1 MKYQNFKSDFTSVH
15 TFCRQEGDEKKQIA
29 VPEHVRL
36 TFFTA
41 ERCGC
46 ITIERNGVNMTSCS
60 LSEDGMTLNA
70 RVPLSKK
77 SLGTG
82 ELFCEISEITT
93 DAEFPDK
100 ERIEVTPIRLGVTL
114 WPGKSDD
121 SLEVSAD
128 IVLGV
133 VCPGA
138 VRYDTTQNLADAQK
152 AQACANI
159 GALRTIPE
167 ASVSTRKIA
176 NAAVI
181 EKKIADGAVTKQKLA
196 ADIAGIVDSVAK
208 GTADYSLQQNSCQ
221 AISRNSIATGNG
233 TIAGTKGVRWTA
245 IDFTTKTITLEKAL
259 TASIGAGALLSI
271 INDNHYDKCSEVAET
286 AAIGA
291 TTIKV
296 KSLPFTSIAE
306 DTGDDAKTIMVYS
319 NPNVGDVDL
328 GDGAHSEGVNTK
340 ATQRGS
346 HAEGRDTYAAGQYS
360 HAEGRSTE
368 AFYASH
374 AEGRDS
380 KAIGLISHAEGNAT
394 TASGNN
400 SHAEGKD
407 TIAMAGNSHA
417 EGWKSKTS
425 QDALHSH
432 AEGNNTTANGVASH
446 AEGNNTTAN
455 GVASHAEG
463 SNCTANKD
471 KSHAEGASTIADGE
485 SSHAEGRLSVAVGN
499 YSHAEGNNTKSKGIA
514 SHAEGD
520 STIAEMNT
528 CHAEGYKT
536 YAKYYRTHSE
546 GKITVAIG
554 EGSHSEGISLDNI
567 ADTDEYKPK
576 SIVDMLDTY
585 YAAEIA
591 KHSEFKSFG
600 AVINNN
606 NNHKFYKWCK
616 DVIKDKWDEY
626 VRIIQDGGTGTAPE
640 GLVSMAIGYA
650 SHVEGRDTAANG
662 TGAHAEGYRTFA
674 DADAAHVEGICSF
687 APGRAAHAEGTR
699 TTAAGANSHAE
710 GYHTL
715 TKNSAEHAQGMYNN
729 SNKGSN
735 TLGDALNTIFSVGV
749 GKKGDRKNAFEM
761 MQNGDA
767 YLLGVGGYDGKN
779 PAASKA
785 VQQVIGAL
793 LDIFKPVQVNDNKSG
808 ATDATQ
814 LAELKAYAAKLAAY
828 GVDTTNGYEI
838 PILYNS
844 GSKGFIGYNPN
855 AASSFNCYAVTPE
868 GNFYT
873 LTMNATTGALSKKIL
888 ATTTVT
894 DALSTNKQPKT
905 DAALKT
911 TSKTITGA
919 INEVNDKT
927 AYVAFTDV
935 TKLSTNLGKRLIYKG
950 GNVTLSSPITINSN
964 IYEIDFNG
972 ATITIGALA
981 RTGITAIKGHS
992 HCIIKNLVI
1001 EGIWTTNADAVS
1013 NVLETFAGVENVNI
1027 DVHFSGSKYGR
1038 GFFNCQRL
1046 INCKAEITSN
1056 HSEAQTRGFSY
1067 CEYLYMCRI
1076 GEGSVGEG
1084 FFHCTN
1090 MISCDALAVVNASG
1104 TGITMGCFRKELVEC
1119 SNYTNFRRRTNEYIS
1134 DKEVT
1139 YGFFSDTDSLSVN
1152 GYSLTPFANTIAA
1165 KNEDDT
1171 KALVHPAG
1179 GTGVAEVP
1187 LNTEASGNSIAR
1199 RLPDGRLRAAAATA
1213 PDDVVIM
1220 SQLNALALQ
1229 VSALR
1234 QTVSALQTEV
1244 NALEG

>member
-1 MKYQNFKSDFTSVH
+1 MKYQHYKSDFSSVH
-15 TFCRQEGDEKKQIA
+15 QFFRKEGDKDLQIA
-29 VPEHVRL
+29 IPDHVRL
-36 TFFTA
+36 TFFTEERLGAFVA
-41 ERCGC
+41 ERDGDK
-46 ITIERNGVNMTSCS
+46 MTGCS
-60 LSEDGMTLNA
+60 LSEDSKTLTA
-70 RVPLSKK
+70 SIPLSRIC
-77 SLGTG
+77 LGKG
-82 ELFCEISEITT
+82 ELFCEIAEITP
-93 DAEFPDK
+93 DQDFPEQ

-152 AQACANI
+152 SRACANI
-159 GALRTIPE
+159 GALRTIPD

-176 NAAVI
+176 NGAVI

-196 ADIAGIVDSVAK
+196 NNIAGIVDSVAK

-221 AISRNSIATGNG
+221 VISRNSIATGNG
-233 TIAGTKGVRWTA
+233 TIAGTKGVRWKA
-245 IDFTTKTITLEKAL
+245 INFTTKTITLEKAL
-259 TASIGAGALLSI
+259 TATIGAGALLSI
-271 INDNHYDKCSEVAET
+271 INDKHYDKCSKVAET

-319 NPNVGDVDL
+319 NPAVGDMDL

-360 HAEGRSTE
+360 HAEGRETE

-374 AEGRDS
+374 AEGRGS
-380 KAIGLISHAEGNAT
+380 KATGDVSHAEGLGTYAIGDHT
-394 TASGNN
+394 
-400 SHAEGKD
+400 HAEGQN
-407 TIAMAGNSHA
+407 THAVGLNAHA
-417 EGWKSKTS
+417 EGLRGWANG
-425 QDALHSH
+425 QHSH
-432 AEGNNTTANGVASH
+432 AEGVDTVTSNTAEH
-446 AEGNNTTAN
+446 AEGKFNK
-455 GVASHAEG
+455 
-463 SNCTANKD
+463 SNK
-471 KSHAEGASTIADGE
+471 ADG
-485 SSHAEGRLSVAVGN
+485 
-499 YSHAEGNNTKSKGIA
+499 
-514 SHAEGD
+514 
-520 STIAEMNT
+520 
-528 CHAEGYKT
+528 
-536 YAKYYRTHSE
+536 
-546 GKITVAIG
+546 
-554 EGSHSEGISLDNI
+554 
-567 ADTDEYKPK
+567 
-576 SIVDMLDTY
+576 
-585 YAAEIA
+585 
-591 KHSEFKSFG
+591 SFG
-600 AVINNN
+600 SS
-606 NNHKFYKWCK
+606 
-616 DVIKDKWDEY
+616 
-626 VRIIQDGGTGTAPE
+626 G
-640 GLVSMAIGYA
+640 
-650 SHVEGRDTAANG
+650 
-662 TGAHAEGYRTFA
+662 
-674 DADAAHVEGICSF
+674 
-687 APGRAAHAEGTR
+687 
-699 TTAAGANSHAE
+699 
-710 GYHTL
+710 
-715 TKNSAEHAQGMYNN
+715 
-729 SNKGSN
+729 N
-735 TLGDALNTIFSVGV
+735 TLHSIGIGTSAS
-749 GKKGDRKNAFEM
+749 DRKNASEV
-761 MQNGDA
+761 MQNGDV

-779 PAASKA
+779 PAVSKA

-793 LDIFKPVQVNDNKSG
+793 LDTFKPVQINDNKSG

-814 LAELKAYAAKLAAY
+814 LAEIKAYAAKLAAY

-855 AASSFNCYAVTPE
+855 AASSFNGYAVTPE
-868 GNFYT
+868 GNLYT

-911 TSKTITGA
+911 TSKTVTGA

-972 ATITIGALA
+972 AAITIGALA

-1056 HSEAQTRGFSY
+1056 HSEALTRGFSY

-1220 SQLNALALQ
+1220 SQLNALVLQ

-1244 NALEG
+1244 NALKG

>member
-46 ITIERNGVNMTSCS
+46 ITVERNGVNMTSCS

-82 ELFCEISEITT
+82 ELFCEIAEITP
-93 DAEFPDK
+93 DQDFPEQ

-152 AQACANI
+152 SRACANI
-159 GALRTIPE
+159 GALRTIPD

-176 NAAVI
+176 NGAVI
-181 EKKIADGAVTKQKLA
+181 DKKIADGAVTKQKLA
-196 ADIAGIVDSVAK
+196 NNIAGIVDSVAK
-208 GTADYSLQQNSCQ
+208 GAADYSLQQNSCQ
-221 AISRNSIATGNG
+221 VISRNSIATGNG

-271 INDNHYDKCSEVAET
+271 INDKHYDKCSEVAET
-286 AAIGA
+286 ATIGA

-319 NPNVGDVDL
+319 NPAVGDMDL

-360 HAEGRSTE
+360 HAEGRETE

-374 AEGRDS
+374 AEGRGS
-380 KAIGLISHAEGNAT
+380 KATGDVSHAEGLGTYAIGDHT
-394 TASGNN
+394 
-400 SHAEGKD
+400 HAEGQN
-407 TIAMAGNSHA
+407 THAVGLNAHA
-417 EGWKSKTS
+417 EGLRGWANG
-425 QDALHSH
+425 QHSH
-432 AEGNNTTANGVASH
+432 AEGVDTVTSNTAEH
-446 AEGNNTTAN
+446 AEGKFNK
-455 GVASHAEG
+455 
-463 SNCTANKD
+463 SNK
-471 KSHAEGASTIADGE
+471 ADG
-485 SSHAEGRLSVAVGN
+485 
-499 YSHAEGNNTKSKGIA
+499 
-514 SHAEGD
+514 
-520 STIAEMNT
+520 
-528 CHAEGYKT
+528 
-536 YAKYYRTHSE
+536 
-546 GKITVAIG
+546 
-554 EGSHSEGISLDNI
+554 
-567 ADTDEYKPK
+567 
-576 SIVDMLDTY
+576 
-585 YAAEIA
+585 
-591 KHSEFKSFG
+591 SFG
-600 AVINNN
+600 
-606 NNHKFYKWCK
+606 
-616 DVIKDKWDEY
+616 
-626 VRIIQDGGTGTAPE
+626 
-640 GLVSMAIGYA
+640 S
-650 SHVEGRDTAANG
+650 
-662 TGAHAEGYRTFA
+662 
-674 DADAAHVEGICSF
+674 
-687 APGRAAHAEGTR
+687 
-699 TTAAGANSHAE
+699 AG
-710 GYHTL
+710 
-715 TKNSAEHAQGMYNN
+715 
-729 SNKGSN
+729 N
-735 TLGDALNTIFSVGV
+735 TLHSIGIGTSAS
-749 GKKGDRKNAFEM
+749 DRKNAVEV

-793 LDIFKPVQVNDNKSG
+793 LDTFKPVQVNDNKSG

-855 AASSFNCYAVTPE
+855 AASSFNGYAVTPE

-911 TSKTITGA
+911 TSKTVTGA

-927 AYVAFTDV
+927 VYVAFTDV
-935 TKLSTNLGKRLIYKG
+935 TKLSNNLGKRLIYKG

-1001 EGIWTTNADAVS
+1001 EGIWNTNADAVS

-1056 HSEAQTRGFSY
+1056 HSEAVTRGFSY

-1104 TGITMGCFRKELVEC
+1104 TGITMGCFRKELVDC

-1171 KALVHPAG
+1171 KALVHPSG

-1187 LNTEASGNSIAR
+1187 LNAEASGNSIAR

-1220 SQLNALALQ
+1220 SQLNALVLQ

-1234 QTVSALQTEV
+1234 QTVTELQTEV
-1244 NALEG
+1244 NALKG

>member
-1 MKYQNFKSDFTSVH
+1 MKYQNFKSDFSSVH
-15 TFCRQEGDEKKQIA
+15 QFFRKDGDTNNQVA
-29 VPEHVRL
+29 VPGHVRL
-36 TFFTA
+36 RFFTEERLNVFVA
-41 ERCGC
+41 ERDGDQM
-46 ITIERNGVNMTSCS
+46 IGCS
-60 LSEDGMTLNA
+60 LSEDGMTLTA
-70 RVPLSKK
+70 SVPLSRIC
-77 SLGTG
+77 LGKG
-82 ELFCEISEITT
+82 ELFCEIAEITP
-93 DAEFPDK
+93 DPDFPEQ

-128 IVLGV
+128 IVFGV

-152 AQACANI
+152 SRACANI
-159 GALRTIPE
+159 GALRTIPD

-176 NAAVI
+176 NGAVI

-196 ADIAGIVDSVAK
+196 NNIAGIVDSVAK
-208 GTADYSLQQNSCQ
+208 GAADYSLQQNSCQ
-221 AISRNSIATGNG
+221 VISRNSIATGNG
-233 TIAGTKGVRWTA
+233 TIAGTKGVRWKA
-245 IDFTTKTITLEKAL
+245 INFTTKTITLEKAL

-271 INDNHYDKCSEVAET
+271 INDKHYDKCSEVAET

-319 NPNVGDVDL
+319 NPAVGDMDL

-360 HAEGRSTE
+360 HAEGRETE

-374 AEGRDS
+374 AEGRGS
-380 KAIGLISHAEGNAT
+380 KATGDVSHAEGLGTYAIGDHT
-394 TASGNN
+394 
-400 SHAEGKD
+400 HAEGQN
-407 TIAMAGNSHA
+407 THAVGLNAHA
-417 EGWKSKTS
+417 EGLRGWANG
-425 QDALHSH
+425 QHSH
-432 AEGNNTTANGVASH
+432 AEGVDTVTSNTAEH
-446 AEGNNTTAN
+446 AEGKFNK
-455 GVASHAEG
+455 
-463 SNCTANKD
+463 SNK
-471 KSHAEGASTIADGE
+471 ADG
-485 SSHAEGRLSVAVGN
+485 
-499 YSHAEGNNTKSKGIA
+499 
-514 SHAEGD
+514 
-520 STIAEMNT
+520 
-528 CHAEGYKT
+528 
-536 YAKYYRTHSE
+536 
-546 GKITVAIG
+546 
-554 EGSHSEGISLDNI
+554 
-567 ADTDEYKPK
+567 
-576 SIVDMLDTY
+576 
-585 YAAEIA
+585 
-591 KHSEFKSFG
+591 SFG
-600 AVINNN
+600 
-606 NNHKFYKWCK
+606 
-616 DVIKDKWDEY
+616 
-626 VRIIQDGGTGTAPE
+626 
-640 GLVSMAIGYA
+640 S
-650 SHVEGRDTAANG
+650 
-662 TGAHAEGYRTFA
+662 
-674 DADAAHVEGICSF
+674 
-687 APGRAAHAEGTR
+687 
-699 TTAAGANSHAE
+699 AG
-710 GYHTL
+710 
-715 TKNSAEHAQGMYNN
+715 
-729 SNKGSN
+729 N
-735 TLGDALNTIFSVGV
+735 TLHSIGIGTSAS
-749 GKKGDRKNAFEM
+749 DRKNAFEV
-761 MQNGDA
+761 MQNGYA

-785 VQQVIGAL
+785 MQQVIGAL
-793 LDIFKPVQVNDNKSG
+793 LDTFKPVQVNDNKSG

-855 AASSFNCYAVTPE
+855 AASSFNGYAVTPE
-868 GNFYT
+868 GNLYT

-911 TSKTITGA
+911 TSKTVTGA

-950 GNVTLSSPITINSN
+950 GNVILSSPITINSN

-981 RTGITAIKGHS
+981 KTGITAIKGHS

-1027 DVHFSGSKYGR
+1027 DVHFSGNKYGR

-1104 TGITMGCFRKELVEC
+1104 TGITMGCFRKELIEC

-1220 SQLNALALQ
+1220 SQLNALVLQ

-1244 NALEG
+1244 NALKG

>member
-46 ITIERNGVNMTSCS
+46 ITVERNGVNMTSCS

-100 ERIEVTPIRLGVTL
+100 ERIEVTPVRPGVTL

-152 AQACANI
+152 SRACANI
-159 GALRTIPE
+159 GALRTIPD

-176 NAAVI
+176 NGAVI
-181 EKKIADGAVTKQKLA
+181 DKKIADGAVTKQKLA
-196 ADIAGIVDSVAK
+196 NNIAGIVDSVAK
-208 GTADYSLQQNSCQ
+208 GAADYSLQQNSCQ
-221 AISRNSIATGNG
+221 VISRNSIATGNG
-233 TIAGTKGVRWTA
+233 TIAGTKGVRWKA
-245 IDFTTKTITLEKAL
+245 INFTTKTITLEKAL

-271 INDNHYDKCSEVAET
+271 INDKHYDKCSEVAET

-306 DTGDDAKTIMVYS
+306 DIGDDAKTIMVYS
-319 NPNVGDVDL
+319 NPAVGDMDL

-360 HAEGRSTE
+360 HAEGRETE

-374 AEGRDS
+374 AEGRGS
-380 KAIGLISHAEGNAT
+380 KATGDESHAEGLGTYAIGDHT
-394 TASGNN
+394 
-400 SHAEGKD
+400 HAEGQN
-407 TIAMAGNSHA
+407 THAVGLNAHA
-417 EGWKSKTS
+417 EGLRGWANG
-425 QDALHSH
+425 QHSH
-432 AEGNNTTANGVASH
+432 AEGVDTVTSNTAEH
-446 AEGNNTTAN
+446 AEGKFNK
-455 GVASHAEG
+455 
-463 SNCTANKD
+463 SNK
-471 KSHAEGASTIADGE
+471 ADG
-485 SSHAEGRLSVAVGN
+485 
-499 YSHAEGNNTKSKGIA
+499 
-514 SHAEGD
+514 
-520 STIAEMNT
+520 
-528 CHAEGYKT
+528 
-536 YAKYYRTHSE
+536 
-546 GKITVAIG
+546 
-554 EGSHSEGISLDNI
+554 
-567 ADTDEYKPK
+567 
-576 SIVDMLDTY
+576 
-585 YAAEIA
+585 
-591 KHSEFKSFG
+591 SFG
-600 AVINNN
+600 
-606 NNHKFYKWCK
+606 
-616 DVIKDKWDEY
+616 
-626 VRIIQDGGTGTAPE
+626 
-640 GLVSMAIGYA
+640 S
-650 SHVEGRDTAANG
+650 
-662 TGAHAEGYRTFA
+662 
-674 DADAAHVEGICSF
+674 
-687 APGRAAHAEGTR
+687 
-699 TTAAGANSHAE
+699 AG
-710 GYHTL
+710 
-715 TKNSAEHAQGMYNN
+715 
-729 SNKGSN
+729 N
-735 TLGDALNTIFSVGV
+735 TLHSIGIGTSAS
-749 GKKGDRKNAFEM
+749 DRKNAFEI

-785 VQQVIGAL
+785 VQQIIGAL
-793 LDIFKPVQVNDNKSG
+793 LDTFKPVQVNDNKSG

-814 LAELKAYAAKLAAY
+814 LAEIKAYAAKLAAY

-855 AASSFNCYAVTPE
+855 AASSFNGYAVTPE

-911 TSKTITGA
+911 TSKTVTGA

-927 AYVAFTDV
+927 AFVAFTDV

-1056 HSEAQTRGFSY
+1056 HSEAATRGFSY

-1220 SQLNALALQ
+1220 SQLNALVLQ

-1244 NALEG
+1244 NALKG

>member
-46 ITIERNGVNMTSCS
+46 ITVERNGVNMTSCS

-100 ERIEVTPIRLGVTL
+100 ERIEVTPVRPGVTL
-114 WPGKSDD
+114 WPGESDD

-152 AQACANI
+152 SRACANI
-159 GALRTIPE
+159 GALRTIPD

-176 NAAVI
+176 NGAVI
-181 EKKIADGAVTKQKLA
+181 DKKIADGAVTKQKLA
-196 ADIAGIVDSVAK
+196 NNIAGIVDCVAK
-208 GTADYSLQQNSCQ
+208 GAADYSLQQNSCQ
-221 AISRNSIATGNG
+221 VISRNSIATGNG
-233 TIAGTKGVRWTA
+233 TIAGTKGIRWKA
-245 IDFTTKTITLEKAL
+245 INFTTKTITLEKAL
-259 TASIGAGALLSI
+259 TANIGAGALLSI
-271 INDNHYDKCSEVAET
+271 INDKYYDKCSEVAET

-319 NPNVGDVDL
+319 NPAVGDMDL

-360 HAEGRSTE
+360 HAEGRETE

-374 AEGRDS
+374 AEGRGS
-380 KAIGLISHAEGNAT
+380 KATGDVSHAEGLGTYAIGDHT
-394 TASGNN
+394 
-400 SHAEGKD
+400 HAEGQN
-407 TIAMAGNSHA
+407 THAVGLNAHA
-417 EGWKSKTS
+417 EGLRGWANG
-425 QDALHSH
+425 QHSH
-432 AEGNNTTANGVASH
+432 AEGVDTVTSNTAEH
-446 AEGNNTTAN
+446 AEGKFNK
-455 GVASHAEG
+455 
-463 SNCTANKD
+463 SNK
-471 KSHAEGASTIADGE
+471 ADG
-485 SSHAEGRLSVAVGN
+485 
-499 YSHAEGNNTKSKGIA
+499 
-514 SHAEGD
+514 
-520 STIAEMNT
+520 
-528 CHAEGYKT
+528 
-536 YAKYYRTHSE
+536 
-546 GKITVAIG
+546 
-554 EGSHSEGISLDNI
+554 
-567 ADTDEYKPK
+567 
-576 SIVDMLDTY
+576 
-585 YAAEIA
+585 
-591 KHSEFKSFG
+591 SFG
-600 AVINNN
+600 
-606 NNHKFYKWCK
+606 
-616 DVIKDKWDEY
+616 
-626 VRIIQDGGTGTAPE
+626 
-640 GLVSMAIGYA
+640 S
-650 SHVEGRDTAANG
+650 
-662 TGAHAEGYRTFA
+662 
-674 DADAAHVEGICSF
+674 
-687 APGRAAHAEGTR
+687 
-699 TTAAGANSHAE
+699 AG
-710 GYHTL
+710 
-715 TKNSAEHAQGMYNN
+715 
-729 SNKGSN
+729 N
-735 TLGDALNTIFSVGV
+735 TLHSIGIGTSAS
-749 GKKGDRKNAFEM
+749 DRKNAFEI

-785 VQQVIGAL
+785 VQQIIGAL
-793 LDIFKPVQVNDNKSG
+793 LDTFKPVQVNDNKSG

-855 AASSFNCYAVTPE
+855 AASSFNGYAVTPE
-868 GNFYT
+868 GNLYT

-911 TSKTITGA
+911 TSKTVTGA

-927 AYVAFTDV
+927 AHVAFTDV

-972 ATITIGALA
+972 AAITIGALA

-1104 TGITMGCFRKELVEC
+1104 TGITMGCFRKELIEC

-1220 SQLNALALQ
+1220 SQLNALVLQ

-1244 NALEG
+1244 NALKG

>member
-46 ITIERNGVNMTSCS
+46 ITVERNGVNMTSCS

-100 ERIEVTPIRLGVTL
+100 ERIEVTPVRPGVTL

-152 AQACANI
+152 SRACANI
-159 GALRTIPE
+159 GALRTIPD

-176 NAAVI
+176 NGAVI
-181 EKKIADGAVTKQKLA
+181 DKKIADGAVTKQKLA

-208 GTADYSLQQNSCQ
+208 GEADYSLQQNSCQ
-221 AISRNSIATGNG
+221 VISRNSIATGNG
-233 TIAGTKGVRWTA
+233 TIAGTKGVRWKA
-245 IDFTTKTITLEKAL
+245 INFTTKTITLEKAL

-271 INDNHYDKCSEVAET
+271 INDKHYDKCSEVAET
-286 AAIGA
+286 AAIGT

-319 NPNVGDVDL
+319 NPAVGDMDL

-360 HAEGRSTE
+360 HAEGRETE

-374 AEGRDS
+374 AEGRGS
-380 KAIGLISHAEGNAT
+380 KATGDVSHAEGLGTYAIGDHT
-394 TASGNN
+394 
-400 SHAEGKD
+400 HAEGQN
-407 TIAMAGNSHA
+407 THAVGLNAHA
-417 EGWKSKTS
+417 EGLRGWANG
-425 QDALHSH
+425 QHSH
-432 AEGNNTTANGVASH
+432 AEGVDTVTSNTAEH
-446 AEGNNTTAN
+446 AEGKFNK
-455 GVASHAEG
+455 
-463 SNCTANKD
+463 SNK
-471 KSHAEGASTIADGE
+471 ADG
-485 SSHAEGRLSVAVGN
+485 
-499 YSHAEGNNTKSKGIA
+499 
-514 SHAEGD
+514 
-520 STIAEMNT
+520 
-528 CHAEGYKT
+528 
-536 YAKYYRTHSE
+536 
-546 GKITVAIG
+546 
-554 EGSHSEGISLDNI
+554 
-567 ADTDEYKPK
+567 
-576 SIVDMLDTY
+576 
-585 YAAEIA
+585 
-591 KHSEFKSFG
+591 SFG
-600 AVINNN
+600 
-606 NNHKFYKWCK
+606 
-616 DVIKDKWDEY
+616 
-626 VRIIQDGGTGTAPE
+626 
-640 GLVSMAIGYA
+640 S
-650 SHVEGRDTAANG
+650 
-662 TGAHAEGYRTFA
+662 
-674 DADAAHVEGICSF
+674 
-687 APGRAAHAEGTR
+687 
-699 TTAAGANSHAE
+699 AG
-710 GYHTL
+710 
-715 TKNSAEHAQGMYNN
+715 
-729 SNKGSN
+729 N
-735 TLGDALNTIFSVGV
+735 TLHSIGIGTSAS
-749 GKKGDRKNAFEM
+749 DRKNAFEI

-785 VQQVIGAL
+785 VQQIIGAL
-793 LDIFKPVQVNDNKSG
+793 LDTFKPVQVNDNKSG

-814 LAELKAYAAKLAAY
+814 LAEIKAYAAKLAAY

-855 AASSFNCYAVTPE
+855 AASSFNGYAVTPE

-911 TSKTITGA
+911 TSKTVTGA

-927 AYVAFTDV
+927 AFVAFTDV

-1056 HSEAQTRGFSY
+1056 HSEALTRGFSY

-1104 TGITMGCFRKELVEC
+1104 TGITMGCVRKELVDC

-1171 KALVHPAG
+1171 KALVHPSG

-1199 RLPDGRLRAAAATA
+1199 RLPDGRR
-1213 PDDVVIM
+1213 
-1220 SQLNALALQ
+1220 
-1229 VSALR
+1229 
-1234 QTVSALQTEV
+1234 
-1244 NALEG
+1244 GH

>member
-46 ITIERNGVNMTSCS
+46 ITVERNGVNMTSCS

-100 ERIEVTPIRLGVTL
+100 ERIEVTPVRPGVTL

-152 AQACANI
+152 SRACANI
-159 GALRTIPE
+159 GALRTIPD

-176 NAAVI
+176 NGAVI
-181 EKKIADGAVTKQKLA
+181 DKKIADGAVTKQKLA
-196 ADIAGIVDSVAK
+196 NNIAGIVDSVAK
-208 GTADYSLQQNSCQ
+208 GAADYSLQQNSCQ
-221 AISRNSIATGNG
+221 VISRNSIATGNG
-233 TIAGTKGVRWTA
+233 TIAGTKGVRWKA
-245 IDFTTKTITLEKAL
+245 INFTTKTITLEKAL

-271 INDNHYDKCSEVAET
+271 INDKHYDKCSEVAET

-319 NPNVGDVDL
+319 NPAVGDMDL

-360 HAEGRSTE
+360 HAEGRETE

-374 AEGRDS
+374 AEGRGS
-380 KAIGLISHAEGNAT
+380 KATGDVSHAEGLGTYAIGDHT
-394 TASGNN
+394 
-400 SHAEGKD
+400 HAEGQN
-407 TIAMAGNSHA
+407 THAVGLNAHA
-417 EGWKSKTS
+417 EGLRGWANG
-425 QDALHSH
+425 QHSH
-432 AEGNNTTANGVASH
+432 AEGVDTVTSNTAEH
-446 AEGNNTTAN
+446 AEGKFNK
-455 GVASHAEG
+455 
-463 SNCTANKD
+463 SNK
-471 KSHAEGASTIADGE
+471 ADG
-485 SSHAEGRLSVAVGN
+485 
-499 YSHAEGNNTKSKGIA
+499 
-514 SHAEGD
+514 
-520 STIAEMNT
+520 
-528 CHAEGYKT
+528 
-536 YAKYYRTHSE
+536 
-546 GKITVAIG
+546 
-554 EGSHSEGISLDNI
+554 
-567 ADTDEYKPK
+567 
-576 SIVDMLDTY
+576 
-585 YAAEIA
+585 
-591 KHSEFKSFG
+591 SFG
-600 AVINNN
+600 SS
-606 NNHKFYKWCK
+606 
-616 DVIKDKWDEY
+616 
-626 VRIIQDGGTGTAPE
+626 G
-640 GLVSMAIGYA
+640 
-650 SHVEGRDTAANG
+650 
-662 TGAHAEGYRTFA
+662 
-674 DADAAHVEGICSF
+674 
-687 APGRAAHAEGTR
+687 
-699 TTAAGANSHAE
+699 
-710 GYHTL
+710 
-715 TKNSAEHAQGMYNN
+715 
-729 SNKGSN
+729 N
-735 TLGDALNTIFSVGV
+735 TLHSIGIGTSAS
-749 GKKGDRKNAFEM
+749 DRKNAVEV

-793 LDIFKPVQVNDNKSG
+793 LDTFKPVQVNDNKSG

-814 LAELKAYAAKLAAY
+814 LAEIKAYAAKLAAY

-855 AASSFNCYAVTPE
+855 AASSFNGYAVTPE
-868 GNFYT
+868 GNLYT

-911 TSKTITGA
+911 TSKTVTGA

-981 RTGITAIKGHS
+981 KTGITAIKGHS

-1027 DVHFSGSKYGR
+1027 DVHFSGNKYGR

-1056 HSEAQTRGFSY
+1056 HSEALTRGFSY

-1104 TGITMGCFRKELVEC
+1104 TGITMGCFRKELIEC

-1187 LNTEASGNSIAR
+1187 LSIEASGNSIAR

-1220 SQLNALALQ
+1220 SQLNALVLQ

-1234 QTVSALQTEV
+1234 QTVSALQAEV
-1244 NALEG
+1244 NALKG

>member
-46 ITIERNGVNMTSCS
+46 ITVERNGVNMTSCS

-82 ELFCEISEITT
+82 ELFCEIAEITP
-93 DAEFPDK
+93 DPDFPEQ

-152 AQACANI
+152 SRACANI
-159 GALRTIPE
+159 GALRTIPD

-176 NAAVI
+176 NGAVI

-196 ADIAGIVDSVAK
+196 NNIAGIVDSVAK
-208 GTADYSLQQNSCQ
+208 GAADYSLQQNSCQ
-221 AISRNSIATGNG
+221 VISRNSIATGNG
-233 TIAGTKGVRWTA
+233 TIAGTKGVRWKA
-245 IDFTTKTITLEKAL
+245 INFTTKTITLEKAL

-271 INDNHYDKCSEVAET
+271 INDKHYDKCSEVAET

-319 NPNVGDVDL
+319 NPAVGDMDL

-360 HAEGRSTE
+360 HAEGRETE

-374 AEGRDS
+374 AEGRGS
-380 KAIGLISHAEGNAT
+380 KATGDVSHAEGLGTYAIGDHT
-394 TASGNN
+394 
-400 SHAEGKD
+400 HAEGQN
-407 TIAMAGNSHA
+407 THAVGLNAHA
-417 EGWKSKTS
+417 EGLRGWANG
-425 QDALHSH
+425 QHSH
-432 AEGNNTTANGVASH
+432 AEGVDTVTSNTAEH
-446 AEGNNTTAN
+446 AEGKFNK
-455 GVASHAEG
+455 
-463 SNCTANKD
+463 SNK
-471 KSHAEGASTIADGE
+471 ADG
-485 SSHAEGRLSVAVGN
+485 
-499 YSHAEGNNTKSKGIA
+499 
-514 SHAEGD
+514 
-520 STIAEMNT
+520 
-528 CHAEGYKT
+528 
-536 YAKYYRTHSE
+536 
-546 GKITVAIG
+546 
-554 EGSHSEGISLDNI
+554 
-567 ADTDEYKPK
+567 
-576 SIVDMLDTY
+576 
-585 YAAEIA
+585 
-591 KHSEFKSFG
+591 SFG
-600 AVINNN
+600 
-606 NNHKFYKWCK
+606 
-616 DVIKDKWDEY
+616 
-626 VRIIQDGGTGTAPE
+626 
-640 GLVSMAIGYA
+640 S
-650 SHVEGRDTAANG
+650 
-662 TGAHAEGYRTFA
+662 
-674 DADAAHVEGICSF
+674 
-687 APGRAAHAEGTR
+687 
-699 TTAAGANSHAE
+699 AG
-710 GYHTL
+710 
-715 TKNSAEHAQGMYNN
+715 
-729 SNKGSN
+729 N
-735 TLGDALNTIFSVGV
+735 TLHSIGIGTSAS
-749 GKKGDRKNAFEM
+749 DRKNASEV
-761 MQNGDA
+761 MQNGDT

-779 PAASKA
+779 PAASKT

-793 LDIFKPVQVNDNKSG
+793 LDTFKPVQVNDNKSG

-814 LAELKAYAAKLAAY
+814 LAELKAYAAKLTAY

-855 AASSFNCYAVTPE
+855 AASSFNGYAVTPE
-868 GNFYT
+868 GNLYT

-911 TSKTITGA
+911 TSKTVTGA

-981 RTGITAIKGHS
+981 KTGITAIKGHS

-1056 HSEAQTRGFSY
+1056 HSEALTRGFSY

-1220 SQLNALALQ
+1220 SQLNALVLQ

-1244 NALEG
+1244 NALKG

>member
-46 ITIERNGVNMTSCS
+46 ITVERNGVNMTSCS

-100 ERIEVTPIRLGVTL
+100 ERIEVTPVRPGVTL

-152 AQACANI
+152 SRACANI
-159 GALRTIPE
+159 GALRTIPD

-176 NAAVI
+176 NGAVI
-181 EKKIADGAVTKQKLA
+181 DKKIADGAVTKQKLA

-208 GTADYSLQQNSCQ
+208 GAADYSLQQDSCQ
-221 AISRNSIATGNG
+221 VISRNSIATGNG
-233 TIAGTKGVRWTA
+233 TIAGTKGVRWKA
-245 IDFTTKTITLEKAL
+245 INFTTKTITLEKAL

-271 INDNHYDKCSEVAET
+271 INDKHYDKCSEVAET

-319 NPNVGDVDL
+319 NPAVGDMDL

-360 HAEGRSTE
+360 HAEGRETE

-374 AEGRDS
+374 AEGRGS
-380 KAIGLISHAEGNAT
+380 KATGDVSHAEGLGTYAIGDHT
-394 TASGNN
+394 
-400 SHAEGKD
+400 HAEGQN
-407 TIAMAGNSHA
+407 THAVGLNAHA
-417 EGWKSKTS
+417 EGLRGWANG
-425 QDALHSH
+425 QHSH
-432 AEGNNTTANGVASH
+432 AEGVDTVTSNTAEH
-446 AEGNNTTAN
+446 AEGKFNK
-455 GVASHAEG
+455 
-463 SNCTANKD
+463 SNK
-471 KSHAEGASTIADGE
+471 ADG
-485 SSHAEGRLSVAVGN
+485 
-499 YSHAEGNNTKSKGIA
+499 
-514 SHAEGD
+514 
-520 STIAEMNT
+520 
-528 CHAEGYKT
+528 
-536 YAKYYRTHSE
+536 
-546 GKITVAIG
+546 
-554 EGSHSEGISLDNI
+554 
-567 ADTDEYKPK
+567 
-576 SIVDMLDTY
+576 
-585 YAAEIA
+585 
-591 KHSEFKSFG
+591 SFG
-600 AVINNN
+600 
-606 NNHKFYKWCK
+606 
-616 DVIKDKWDEY
+616 
-626 VRIIQDGGTGTAPE
+626 
-640 GLVSMAIGYA
+640 S
-650 SHVEGRDTAANG
+650 
-662 TGAHAEGYRTFA
+662 
-674 DADAAHVEGICSF
+674 
-687 APGRAAHAEGTR
+687 
-699 TTAAGANSHAE
+699 AG
-710 GYHTL
+710 
-715 TKNSAEHAQGMYNN
+715 
-729 SNKGSN
+729 N
-735 TLGDALNTIFSVGV
+735 TLHSIGIGTSAS
-749 GKKGDRKNAFEM
+749 DRKNASEV
-761 MQNGDA
+761 MQNGDV
-767 YLLGVGGYDGKN
+767 YLIGVGGYDGKN

-785 VQQVIGAL
+785 VQQIIGAL
-793 LDIFKPVQVNDNKSG
+793 LDTFKPVQVNDNKSG

-814 LAELKAYAAKLAAY
+814 LAEIKAYAAKLAAY

-855 AASSFNCYAVTPE
+855 AASSFNGYAVTPE
-868 GNFYT
+868 GNLYT

-905 DAALKT
+905 DTALKT
-911 TSKTITGA
+911 KNKTVTGA
-919 INEVNDKT
+919 INEVNDQT
-927 AYVAFTDV
+927 TYVAFSDV
-935 TKLSTNLGKRLIYKG
+935 TKLSALLGKRLIYKG

-1056 HSEAQTRGFSY
+1056 HSEALTRGFSY

-1104 TGITMGCFRKELVEC
+1104 TGITMGCFRKELIEC

-1220 SQLNALALQ
+1220 SQLNALVLQ

-1244 NALEG
+1244 NALKG

>member
-1 MKYQNFKSDFTSVH
+1 MKYQNFKSDFSSVH
-15 TFCRQEGDEKKQIA
+15 RFFRQDGDANNQVA
-29 VPEHVRL
+29 VPGHVRL
-36 TFFTA
+36 RFFTEERLNVFVA
-41 ERCGC
+41 ERDGDQ
-46 ITIERNGVNMTSCS
+46 MTGCS
-60 LSEDGMTLNA
+60 LSEDGMTLTA
-70 RVPLSKK
+70 SVPLSRIC
-77 SLGTG
+77 LGKG
-82 ELFCEISEITT
+82 ELFCEIAEITP
-93 DAEFPDK
+93 DPDFPEQ

-121 SLEVSAD
+121 SLDVSVGT
-128 IVLGV
+128 VLGV
-133 VCPGA
+133 ICPGA
-138 VRYDTTQNLADAQK
+138 IRYDIAQSLTDAQK

-159 GALRTIPE
+159 GALRTIPD

-176 NAAVI
+176 NDAVI
-181 EKKIADGAVTKQKLA
+181 EKKIANGAVTKQKLA

-208 GTADYSLQQNSCQ
+208 GAADYSLLQNSCQ

-233 TIAGTKGVRWTA
+233 TIAGTKGVRWKT
-245 IDFTTKTITLEKAL
+245 INFTTKTITLEKAL

-271 INDNHYDKCSEVAET
+271 INDKHYDKCSEVAET
-286 AAIGA
+286 ATIGA

-319 NPNVGDVDL
+319 NPAVGDMDL

-360 HAEGRSTE
+360 HAEGRETE

-374 AEGRDS
+374 AEGRGS
-380 KAIGLISHAEGNAT
+380 KATGDVSHAEGLGTYAIGDHT
-394 TASGNN
+394 
-400 SHAEGKD
+400 HAEGQN
-407 TIAMAGNSHA
+407 THAVGLNAHA
-417 EGWKSKTS
+417 EGLRGWANG
-425 QDALHSH
+425 QHSH
-432 AEGNNTTANGVASH
+432 AEGVDTVTSNTAEH
-446 AEGNNTTAN
+446 AEGKFNK
-455 GVASHAEG
+455 
-463 SNCTANKD
+463 SNK
-471 KSHAEGASTIADGE
+471 ADG
-485 SSHAEGRLSVAVGN
+485 
-499 YSHAEGNNTKSKGIA
+499 
-514 SHAEGD
+514 
-520 STIAEMNT
+520 
-528 CHAEGYKT
+528 
-536 YAKYYRTHSE
+536 
-546 GKITVAIG
+546 
-554 EGSHSEGISLDNI
+554 
-567 ADTDEYKPK
+567 
-576 SIVDMLDTY
+576 
-585 YAAEIA
+585 
-591 KHSEFKSFG
+591 SFG
-600 AVINNN
+600 
-606 NNHKFYKWCK
+606 
-616 DVIKDKWDEY
+616 
-626 VRIIQDGGTGTAPE
+626 
-640 GLVSMAIGYA
+640 S
-650 SHVEGRDTAANG
+650 
-662 TGAHAEGYRTFA
+662 
-674 DADAAHVEGICSF
+674 
-687 APGRAAHAEGTR
+687 
-699 TTAAGANSHAE
+699 AG
-710 GYHTL
+710 
-715 TKNSAEHAQGMYNN
+715 
-729 SNKGSN
+729 N
-735 TLGDALNTIFSVGV
+735 TLHSIGIGTSAS
-749 GKKGDRKNAFEM
+749 DRKNAFEI

-785 VQQVIGAL
+785 VQQIIGAL
-793 LDIFKPVQVNDNKSG
+793 LDTFKPVQVNDNKSG

-855 AASSFNCYAVTPE
+855 AASSFNGYAVTPE
-868 GNFYT
+868 GNLYT

-911 TSKTITGA
+911 TSKTVTGA

-927 AYVAFTDV
+927 AHVAFTDV

-1056 HSEAQTRGFSY
+1056 HSEALTRGFSY

-1104 TGITMGCFRKELVEC
+1104 TGITMGCFRKELIEC

-1220 SQLNALALQ
+1220 SQLNALVLQ

-1234 QTVSALQTEV
+1234 QTVTELQTEV
-1244 NALEG
+1244 NALKG

>member
-15 TFCRQEGDEKKQIA
+15 TFCRQEGDEKKQIS

-152 AQACANI
+152 SRACANI
-159 GALRTIPE
+159 GALRTIPD

-176 NAAVI
+176 NGAVI
-181 EKKIADGAVTKQKLA
+181 NKKIADGAVTKQKLA
-196 ADIAGIVDSVAK
+196 NNIAGIVDSVAK
-208 GTADYSLQQNSCQ
+208 GAADYSLQQNSCQ
-221 AISRNSIATGNG
+221 VISRNSIATGNG
-233 TIAGTKGVRWTA
+233 TIAGTKGVRWKT
-245 IDFTTKTITLEKAL
+245 INFTTKTITLEKAL

-271 INDNHYDKCSEVAET
+271 INDKHYDKCSEVAET

-319 NPNVGDVDL
+319 NPAVGDMDL

-360 HAEGRSTE
+360 HAEGRETE

-374 AEGRDS
+374 AEGRGS
-380 KAIGLISHAEGNAT
+380 KATGDVSHAEGLGTYAIGDHT
-394 TASGNN
+394 
-400 SHAEGKD
+400 HAEGQN
-407 TIAMAGNSHA
+407 THAVGLNAHA
-417 EGWKSKTS
+417 EGLRGWANG
-425 QDALHSH
+425 QHSH
-432 AEGNNTTANGVASH
+432 AEGVDTVTSNTAEH
-446 AEGNNTTAN
+446 AEGKFNK
-455 GVASHAEG
+455 
-463 SNCTANKD
+463 SNK
-471 KSHAEGASTIADGE
+471 ADG
-485 SSHAEGRLSVAVGN
+485 
-499 YSHAEGNNTKSKGIA
+499 
-514 SHAEGD
+514 
-520 STIAEMNT
+520 
-528 CHAEGYKT
+528 
-536 YAKYYRTHSE
+536 
-546 GKITVAIG
+546 
-554 EGSHSEGISLDNI
+554 
-567 ADTDEYKPK
+567 
-576 SIVDMLDTY
+576 
-585 YAAEIA
+585 
-591 KHSEFKSFG
+591 SFG
-600 AVINNN
+600 
-606 NNHKFYKWCK
+606 
-616 DVIKDKWDEY
+616 
-626 VRIIQDGGTGTAPE
+626 
-640 GLVSMAIGYA
+640 S
-650 SHVEGRDTAANG
+650 
-662 TGAHAEGYRTFA
+662 
-674 DADAAHVEGICSF
+674 
-687 APGRAAHAEGTR
+687 
-699 TTAAGANSHAE
+699 AG
-710 GYHTL
+710 
-715 TKNSAEHAQGMYNN
+715 
-729 SNKGSN
+729 N
-735 TLGDALNTIFSVGV
+735 TLHSIGIGTSAS
-749 GKKGDRKNAFEM
+749 DRKNAFEI

-785 VQQVIGAL
+785 VQQIIGAL
-793 LDIFKPVQVNDNKSG
+793 LDTFKSVQVNDNKSG

-814 LAELKAYAAKLAAY
+814 LAEIKAYAAKLAAY

-855 AASSFNCYAVTPE
+855 AASSFNGYAVTPE
-868 GNFYT
+868 GNLYT

-894 DALSTNKQPKT
+894 DALSANKQPKT

-911 TSKTITGA
+911 TSKTVTGA

-981 RTGITAIKGHS
+981 KTGITAIKGHS

-1104 TGITMGCFRKELVEC
+1104 TGITMGCFRKELIEC

-1220 SQLNALALQ
+1220 SQLSALVLQ

-1244 NALEG
+1244 NALKG

>member
-100 ERIEVTPIRLGVTL
+100 ERIEVTPVRPGVTL

-152 AQACANI
+152 SRACANI
-159 GALRTIPE
+159 GALRTIPD

-176 NAAVI
+176 NGAVI
-181 EKKIADGAVTKQKLA
+181 DKKIADGAVTKQKLA
-196 ADIAGIVDSVAK
+196 NNIAGIVDSVAK
-208 GTADYSLQQNSCQ
+208 GAADYSLQQNSCQ
-221 AISRNSIATGNG
+221 VISRNSIATGNG
-233 TIAGTKGVRWTA
+233 TIAGTKGVRWKA
-245 IDFTTKTITLEKAL
+245 INFTTKTITLEKAL

-271 INDNHYDKCSEVAET
+271 INDKHYDKCSEVAET

-319 NPNVGDVDL
+319 NPAVGDMDL

-360 HAEGRSTE
+360 HAEGRETE

-374 AEGRDS
+374 AEGRGS
-380 KAIGLISHAEGNAT
+380 KATGDVSHAEGLGTYAIGDHT
-394 TASGNN
+394 
-400 SHAEGKD
+400 HAEGQN
-407 TIAMAGNSHA
+407 THAVGLNAHA
-417 EGWKSKTS
+417 EGLRGWANG
-425 QDALHSH
+425 QHSH
-432 AEGNNTTANGVASH
+432 AEGVDTVTSNTAEH
-446 AEGNNTTAN
+446 AEGKFNK
-455 GVASHAEG
+455 
-463 SNCTANKD
+463 SNK
-471 KSHAEGASTIADGE
+471 ADG
-485 SSHAEGRLSVAVGN
+485 SS
-499 YSHAEGNNTKSKGIA
+499 
-514 SHAEGD
+514 
-520 STIAEMNT
+520 
-528 CHAEGYKT
+528 
-536 YAKYYRTHSE
+536 
-546 GKITVAIG
+546 
-554 EGSHSEGISLDNI
+554 GS
-567 ADTDEYKPK
+567 
-576 SIVDMLDTY
+576 
-585 YAAEIA
+585 
-591 KHSEFKSFG
+591 
-600 AVINNN
+600 
-606 NNHKFYKWCK
+606 
-616 DVIKDKWDEY
+616 
-626 VRIIQDGGTGTAPE
+626 
-640 GLVSMAIGYA
+640 
-650 SHVEGRDTAANG
+650 
-662 TGAHAEGYRTFA
+662 
-674 DADAAHVEGICSF
+674 
-687 APGRAAHAEGTR
+687 
-699 TTAAGANSHAE
+699 AG
-710 GYHTL
+710 
-715 TKNSAEHAQGMYNN
+715 
-729 SNKGSN
+729 N
-735 TLGDALNTIFSVGV
+735 TLHSIGIGTSAS
-749 GKKGDRKNAFEM
+749 DRKNAFEV

-785 VQQVIGAL
+785 VQQIIGAL
-793 LDIFKPVQVNDNKSG
+793 LDTFKPVQVNDNKSG

-814 LAELKAYAAKLAAY
+814 LAEIKAYAAKLAAY

-855 AASSFNCYAVTPE
+855 AASSFNGYAVTPE
-868 GNFYT
+868 GNLYT

-911 TSKTITGA
+911 TSKTVTGA

-927 AYVAFTDV
+927 AHVAFTDV

-981 RTGITAIKGHS
+981 KTGITAIKGHS

-1056 HSEAQTRGFSY
+1056 HSEALTRGFSY

-1104 TGITMGCFRKELVEC
+1104 TGITMGCFRKELIEC

-1220 SQLNALALQ
+1220 SQLNALVLQ

-1244 NALEG
+1244 NALKG

>member
-46 ITIERNGVNMTSCS
+46 ITVERNGVNMTSCS

-159 GALRTIPE
+159 GALRTIPD

-176 NAAVI
+176 NGAVI

-196 ADIAGIVDSVAK
+196 NDIAGIVGSVAK
-208 GTADYSLQQNSCQ
+208 GAADYSLQQNSCQ
-221 AISRNSIATGNG
+221 VISRNSIATGNG
-233 TIAGTKGVRWTA
+233 TFAGTKGVRWKE
-245 IDFTTKTITLEKAL
+245 INFTTKTITLEKAL

-271 INDNHYDKCSEVAET
+271 INDKHYDKCSEVAET

-319 NPNVGDVDL
+319 NPAVGDMDL

-360 HAEGRSTE
+360 HAEGRETE

-374 AEGRDS
+374 AEGRGS
-380 KAIGLISHAEGNAT
+380 KATGDVSHAEGLGTYAIGDHT
-394 TASGNN
+394 
-400 SHAEGKD
+400 HAEGQN
-407 TIAMAGNSHA
+407 THAVGLNAHA
-417 EGWKSKTS
+417 EGLRGWANG
-425 QDALHSH
+425 QHSH
-432 AEGNNTTANGVASH
+432 AEGVDTVTSNTAEH
-446 AEGNNTTAN
+446 AEGKFNK
-455 GVASHAEG
+455 
-463 SNCTANKD
+463 SNK
-471 KSHAEGASTIADGE
+471 ADG
-485 SSHAEGRLSVAVGN
+485 
-499 YSHAEGNNTKSKGIA
+499 
-514 SHAEGD
+514 
-520 STIAEMNT
+520 
-528 CHAEGYKT
+528 
-536 YAKYYRTHSE
+536 
-546 GKITVAIG
+546 
-554 EGSHSEGISLDNI
+554 
-567 ADTDEYKPK
+567 
-576 SIVDMLDTY
+576 
-585 YAAEIA
+585 
-591 KHSEFKSFG
+591 SFG
-600 AVINNN
+600 SS
-606 NNHKFYKWCK
+606 
-616 DVIKDKWDEY
+616 
-626 VRIIQDGGTGTAPE
+626 G
-640 GLVSMAIGYA
+640 
-650 SHVEGRDTAANG
+650 
-662 TGAHAEGYRTFA
+662 
-674 DADAAHVEGICSF
+674 
-687 APGRAAHAEGTR
+687 
-699 TTAAGANSHAE
+699 
-710 GYHTL
+710 
-715 TKNSAEHAQGMYNN
+715 
-729 SNKGSN
+729 N
-735 TLGDALNTIFSVGV
+735 TLHSIGIGTSAS
-749 GKKGDRKNAFEM
+749 DRKNASEV
-761 MQNGDA
+761 MQNGDV

-785 VQQVIGAL
+785 VQRVIGAL
-793 LDIFKPVQVNDNKSG
+793 LDTFKPVQVNDNKSG

-814 LAELKAYAAKLAAY
+814 LAEIKAYAAKLAAY

-855 AASSFNCYAVTPE
+855 AASSFNGYAVTPE
-868 GNFYT
+868 GNLYT

-911 TSKTITGA
+911 TSKTVTGA

-972 ATITIGALA
+972 AAITIGALA

-1152 GYSLTPFANTIAA
+1152 GYSLTPFTNTIAA

-1171 KALVHPAG
+1171 KALVHPSG

-1220 SQLNALALQ
+1220 SQLNALVLQ

-1234 QTVSALQTEV
+1234 QTVTELQTEV
-1244 NALEG
+1244 NALKG

>member
-100 ERIEVTPIRLGVTL
+100 ERIEVTPVRPGVTL

-152 AQACANI
+152 SRACANI
-159 GALRTIPE
+159 GALRTIPD
-167 ASVSTRKIA
+167 ASVSTRKIT
-176 NAAVI
+176 NGAVI

-208 GTADYSLQQNSCQ
+208 GAADYSLQQNSCQ
-221 AISRNSIATGNG
+221 VISRNSIATGNG
-233 TIAGTKGVRWTA
+233 TIAGTKGVRWKA
-245 IDFTTKTITLEKAL
+245 INFTTKTITLEKAL
-259 TASIGAGALLSI
+259 TASIGAGALLSV
-271 INDNHYDKCSEVAET
+271 INDKHYDKCSEVAET

-319 NPNVGDVDL
+319 NPAVGDMDL

-360 HAEGRSTE
+360 HAEGRETE

-374 AEGRDS
+374 AEGRGS
-380 KAIGLISHAEGNAT
+380 KATGDVSHAEGLGTYAIGDHT
-394 TASGNN
+394 
-400 SHAEGKD
+400 HAEGQN
-407 TIAMAGNSHA
+407 THAVGLNAHA
-417 EGWKSKTS
+417 EGLRGWANG
-425 QDALHSH
+425 QHSH
-432 AEGNNTTANGVASH
+432 AEGVDTVTSNTAEH
-446 AEGNNTTAN
+446 AEGKFNK
-455 GVASHAEG
+455 
-463 SNCTANKD
+463 SNK
-471 KSHAEGASTIADGE
+471 ADG
-485 SSHAEGRLSVAVGN
+485 
-499 YSHAEGNNTKSKGIA
+499 
-514 SHAEGD
+514 
-520 STIAEMNT
+520 
-528 CHAEGYKT
+528 
-536 YAKYYRTHSE
+536 
-546 GKITVAIG
+546 
-554 EGSHSEGISLDNI
+554 
-567 ADTDEYKPK
+567 
-576 SIVDMLDTY
+576 
-585 YAAEIA
+585 
-591 KHSEFKSFG
+591 SFG
-600 AVINNN
+600 
-606 NNHKFYKWCK
+606 
-616 DVIKDKWDEY
+616 
-626 VRIIQDGGTGTAPE
+626 
-640 GLVSMAIGYA
+640 S
-650 SHVEGRDTAANG
+650 
-662 TGAHAEGYRTFA
+662 
-674 DADAAHVEGICSF
+674 
-687 APGRAAHAEGTR
+687 
-699 TTAAGANSHAE
+699 AG
-710 GYHTL
+710 
-715 TKNSAEHAQGMYNN
+715 
-729 SNKGSN
+729 N
-735 TLGDALNTIFSVGV
+735 TLHSIGIGTSAS
-749 GKKGDRKNAFEM
+749 DRKNAFEI

-785 VQQVIGAL
+785 VQQIIGAL
-793 LDIFKPVQVNDNKSG
+793 LDTFKPVQVNDNKSG

-855 AASSFNCYAVTPE
+855 AASFFNGYAVTPE

-911 TSKTITGA
+911 TSKTVTGA

-950 GNVTLSSPITINSN
+950 GNVTLSSSITINSN

-972 ATITIGALA
+972 AAITIGALA

-1056 HSEAQTRGFSY
+1056 HSEALTRGFSY

-1104 TGITMGCFRKELVEC
+1104 TGIIMGCFRKELIEC

-1171 KALVHPAG
+1171 KALVHPSG

-1187 LNTEASGNSIAR
+1187 LDTEASGNSIAR

-1220 SQLNALALQ
+1220 SQLNALVLQ

-1234 QTVSALQTEV
+1234 QTVSALQAEV
-1244 NALEG
+1244 NALKG

>member
-46 ITIERNGVNMTSCS
+46 ITVERNGVNMTSCS

-82 ELFCEISEITT
+82 ELFCEIAEITP
-93 DAEFPDK
+93 DQDFPEQ

-128 IVLGV
+128 IVFGV

-152 AQACANI
+152 SRACANI
-159 GALRTIPE
+159 GALRTIPD

-176 NAAVI
+176 NGAVI
-181 EKKIADGAVTKQKLA
+181 EKKIANGAVTKQKLA
-196 ADIAGIVDSVAK
+196 TDIAGIVDSVAK

-221 AISRNSIATGNG
+221 VISGNSIATGNG
-233 TIAGTKGVRWTA
+233 TIAGTKGVRWKA
-245 IDFTTKTITLEKAL
+245 INFTTKTITLEKAL

-271 INDNHYDKCSEVAET
+271 INDKHYDKCSEVAET

-319 NPNVGDVDL
+319 NPAVGDMDL

-360 HAEGRSTE
+360 HAEGRETE

-374 AEGRDS
+374 AEGRGS
-380 KAIGLISHAEGNAT
+380 KATGDVSHAEGLGTYAIGDHT
-394 TASGNN
+394 
-400 SHAEGKD
+400 HAEGQN
-407 TIAMAGNSHA
+407 THAVGLNAHA
-417 EGWKSKTS
+417 EGLRGWANG
-425 QDALHSH
+425 QHSH
-432 AEGNNTTANGVASH
+432 AEGVDTVTSNTAEH
-446 AEGNNTTAN
+446 AEGKFNK
-455 GVASHAEG
+455 
-463 SNCTANKD
+463 SNK
-471 KSHAEGASTIADGE
+471 ADG
-485 SSHAEGRLSVAVGN
+485 
-499 YSHAEGNNTKSKGIA
+499 
-514 SHAEGD
+514 
-520 STIAEMNT
+520 
-528 CHAEGYKT
+528 
-536 YAKYYRTHSE
+536 
-546 GKITVAIG
+546 
-554 EGSHSEGISLDNI
+554 
-567 ADTDEYKPK
+567 
-576 SIVDMLDTY
+576 
-585 YAAEIA
+585 
-591 KHSEFKSFG
+591 SFG
-600 AVINNN
+600 
-606 NNHKFYKWCK
+606 
-616 DVIKDKWDEY
+616 
-626 VRIIQDGGTGTAPE
+626 
-640 GLVSMAIGYA
+640 S
-650 SHVEGRDTAANG
+650 
-662 TGAHAEGYRTFA
+662 
-674 DADAAHVEGICSF
+674 
-687 APGRAAHAEGTR
+687 
-699 TTAAGANSHAE
+699 AG
-710 GYHTL
+710 
-715 TKNSAEHAQGMYNN
+715 
-729 SNKGSN
+729 N
-735 TLGDALNTIFSVGV
+735 TLHSIGIGTSAS
-749 GKKGDRKNAFEM
+749 DRKNAFEV

-793 LDIFKPVQVNDNKSG
+793 LDTFKPVQVNDNKSG

-855 AASSFNCYAVTPE
+855 AASSFNGYAVTPE
-868 GNFYT
+868 GNLYT
-873 LTMNATTGALSKKIL
+873 LTMNAATGALSKKIL

-911 TSKTITGA
+911 TSKTVTGA

-1104 TGITMGCFRKELVEC
+1104 TGITMGCFRKELIEC

-1220 SQLNALALQ
+1220 SQLNALVLQ

-1244 NALEG
+1244 NALKG

>member
-100 ERIEVTPIRLGVTL
+100 ERIEVTPVRPGVTL

-152 AQACANI
+152 SRACANI
-159 GALRTIPE
+159 GALRTIPD

-176 NAAVI
+176 NGAVI
-181 EKKIADGAVTKQKLA
+181 DKKIADGAVTKQKLA
-196 ADIAGIVDSVAK
+196 NNIAGIVDSVAK
-208 GTADYSLQQNSCQ
+208 GATDYSLQQNSCQ
-221 AISRNSIATGNG
+221 VISRNSIATGNG
-233 TIAGTKGVRWTA
+233 TIAGTKGVRWKA
-245 IDFTTKTITLEKAL
+245 INFTTKTITLEKAL
-259 TASIGAGALLSI
+259 TANIGAGALLSI
-271 INDNHYDKCSEVAET
+271 INDKHYDKCSEVAET

-319 NPNVGDVDL
+319 NPAVGDMDL

-360 HAEGRSTE
+360 HAEGRETE

-374 AEGRDS
+374 AEGRGS
-380 KAIGLISHAEGNAT
+380 KATGDVSHAEGLGTYAIGDHT
-394 TASGNN
+394 
-400 SHAEGKD
+400 HAEGQN
-407 TIAMAGNSHA
+407 THAVGLNAHA
-417 EGWKSKTS
+417 EGLRGWANG
-425 QDALHSH
+425 QHSH
-432 AEGNNTTANGVASH
+432 AEGVDTVTSNTAEH
-446 AEGNNTTAN
+446 AEGKFNK
-455 GVASHAEG
+455 
-463 SNCTANKD
+463 SNK
-471 KSHAEGASTIADGE
+471 ADG
-485 SSHAEGRLSVAVGN
+485 
-499 YSHAEGNNTKSKGIA
+499 
-514 SHAEGD
+514 
-520 STIAEMNT
+520 
-528 CHAEGYKT
+528 
-536 YAKYYRTHSE
+536 
-546 GKITVAIG
+546 
-554 EGSHSEGISLDNI
+554 
-567 ADTDEYKPK
+567 
-576 SIVDMLDTY
+576 
-585 YAAEIA
+585 
-591 KHSEFKSFG
+591 SFG
-600 AVINNN
+600 
-606 NNHKFYKWCK
+606 
-616 DVIKDKWDEY
+616 
-626 VRIIQDGGTGTAPE
+626 
-640 GLVSMAIGYA
+640 S
-650 SHVEGRDTAANG
+650 
-662 TGAHAEGYRTFA
+662 
-674 DADAAHVEGICSF
+674 
-687 APGRAAHAEGTR
+687 
-699 TTAAGANSHAE
+699 AG
-710 GYHTL
+710 
-715 TKNSAEHAQGMYNN
+715 
-729 SNKGSN
+729 N
-735 TLGDALNTIFSVGV
+735 TLHSIGIGTSAS
-749 GKKGDRKNAFEM
+749 DRKNAFEI

-785 VQQVIGAL
+785 VQQIIGAL
-793 LDIFKPVQVNDNKSG
+793 LDTFKPVQVNDNKSG

-814 LAELKAYAAKLAAY
+814 LAEIKAYAAKLAAY

-855 AASSFNCYAVTPE
+855 AASSFNGYAVTPE
-868 GNFYT
+868 GNLYT

-911 TSKTITGA
+911 TSKTVTGA

-927 AYVAFTDV
+927 ACVAFTDV

-1220 SQLNALALQ
+1220 SQLNALVLQ

-1234 QTVSALQTEV
+1234 QTVSALQAEV
-1244 NALEG
+1244 NALKG

>member
-100 ERIEVTPIRLGVTL
+100 ERIEVTPVRPGVTL

-152 AQACANI
+152 SRACANI
-159 GALRTIPE
+159 GALRTIPD

-176 NAAVI
+176 NGAVI
-181 EKKIADGAVTKQKLA
+181 DKKIADGAVTKQKLA
-196 ADIAGIVDSVAK
+196 NNIAGIVDSVAK
-208 GTADYSLQQNSCQ
+208 GAADYSLQQNSCQ
-221 AISRNSIATGNG
+221 VISRNSIATGNG
-233 TIAGTKGVRWTA
+233 TIAGTKGVRWKA
-245 IDFTTKTITLEKAL
+245 INFTTKTITLEKAL

-271 INDNHYDKCSEVAET
+271 INDKHYDKCSEVAET

-319 NPNVGDVDL
+319 NPAVGDMDL

-360 HAEGRSTE
+360 HAEGRETE

-374 AEGRDS
+374 AEGRGS
-380 KAIGLISHAEGNAT
+380 KATGDVSHAEGLGTYAIGDHTHTEGQNTHAVGLNA
-394 TASGNN
+394 
-400 SHAEGKD
+400 HAEGLR
-407 TIAMAGNSHA
+407 
-417 EGWKSKTS
+417 GWANG
-425 QDALHSH
+425 QHSH
-432 AEGNNTTANGVASH
+432 AEGVDTVTSNTAEH
-446 AEGNNTTAN
+446 AEGKFNK
-455 GVASHAEG
+455 
-463 SNCTANKD
+463 SNK
-471 KSHAEGASTIADGE
+471 ADG
-485 SSHAEGRLSVAVGN
+485 
-499 YSHAEGNNTKSKGIA
+499 
-514 SHAEGD
+514 
-520 STIAEMNT
+520 
-528 CHAEGYKT
+528 
-536 YAKYYRTHSE
+536 
-546 GKITVAIG
+546 
-554 EGSHSEGISLDNI
+554 
-567 ADTDEYKPK
+567 
-576 SIVDMLDTY
+576 
-585 YAAEIA
+585 
-591 KHSEFKSFG
+591 SFG
-600 AVINNN
+600 
-606 NNHKFYKWCK
+606 
-616 DVIKDKWDEY
+616 
-626 VRIIQDGGTGTAPE
+626 
-640 GLVSMAIGYA
+640 S
-650 SHVEGRDTAANG
+650 
-662 TGAHAEGYRTFA
+662 
-674 DADAAHVEGICSF
+674 
-687 APGRAAHAEGTR
+687 
-699 TTAAGANSHAE
+699 AG
-710 GYHTL
+710 
-715 TKNSAEHAQGMYNN
+715 
-729 SNKGSN
+729 N
-735 TLGDALNTIFSVGV
+735 TLHSIGIGTSAS
-749 GKKGDRKNAFEM
+749 DRKNAFEI

-793 LDIFKPVQVNDNKSG
+793 LDTFKPVQVNDNKSG

-814 LAELKAYAAKLAAY
+814 LAEIKAYAAKLAAY

-855 AASSFNCYAVTPE
+855 AASSFNGYAVTPE
-868 GNFYT
+868 GNLYT

-894 DALSTNKQPKT
+894 DALSANKQPKT

-911 TSKTITGA
+911 TSKTVTGA

-972 ATITIGALA
+972 AAITIGALA

-1220 SQLNALALQ
+1220 SQLNALVLQ

-1234 QTVSALQTEV
+1234 QTVTELQTEV
-1244 NALEG
+1244 NALKG

>member
-46 ITIERNGVNMTSCS
+46 ITVERNGVNMTSCS

-100 ERIEVTPIRLGVTL
+100 ERIEVTPVRPGVTL

-152 AQACANI
+152 SRACANI
-159 GALRTIPE
+159 GALRTIPD

-176 NAAVI
+176 NGAVI
-181 EKKIADGAVTKQKLA
+181 DKKIADGAVTKQKLA
-196 ADIAGIVDSVAK
+196 NNIAGIVDSVAK
-208 GTADYSLQQNSCQ
+208 GAADYSLQQNSCQ
-221 AISRNSIATGNG
+221 VISRNSIATGNG
-233 TIAGTKGVRWTA
+233 TIAGTKGVRWKA
-245 IDFTTKTITLEKAL
+245 INFTTKTITLEKAL

-271 INDNHYDKCSEVAET
+271 INDKHYDKCSEVAET

-319 NPNVGDVDL
+319 NPAVGDMDL

-360 HAEGRSTE
+360 HAEGRETE

-374 AEGRDS
+374 AEGRGS
-380 KAIGLISHAEGNAT
+380 KATGDVSHAEGLGTYAIGDHT
-394 TASGNN
+394 
-400 SHAEGKD
+400 HAEGQN
-407 TIAMAGNSHA
+407 THAVGLNAHA
-417 EGWKSKTS
+417 EGLRGWANG
-425 QDALHSH
+425 QHSH
-432 AEGNNTTANGVASH
+432 AEGVDTVTSNTAEH
-446 AEGNNTTAN
+446 AEGKFNK
-455 GVASHAEG
+455 
-463 SNCTANKD
+463 SNK
-471 KSHAEGASTIADGE
+471 ADG
-485 SSHAEGRLSVAVGN
+485 
-499 YSHAEGNNTKSKGIA
+499 
-514 SHAEGD
+514 
-520 STIAEMNT
+520 
-528 CHAEGYKT
+528 
-536 YAKYYRTHSE
+536 
-546 GKITVAIG
+546 
-554 EGSHSEGISLDNI
+554 
-567 ADTDEYKPK
+567 
-576 SIVDMLDTY
+576 
-585 YAAEIA
+585 
-591 KHSEFKSFG
+591 SFG
-600 AVINNN
+600 
-606 NNHKFYKWCK
+606 
-616 DVIKDKWDEY
+616 
-626 VRIIQDGGTGTAPE
+626 
-640 GLVSMAIGYA
+640 S
-650 SHVEGRDTAANG
+650 
-662 TGAHAEGYRTFA
+662 
-674 DADAAHVEGICSF
+674 
-687 APGRAAHAEGTR
+687 
-699 TTAAGANSHAE
+699 AG
-710 GYHTL
+710 
-715 TKNSAEHAQGMYNN
+715 
-729 SNKGSN
+729 N
-735 TLGDALNTIFSVGV
+735 TLHSIGIGTSASD
-749 GKKGDRKNAFEM
+749 KKNAFEI

-785 VQQVIGAL
+785 VQQIIGAL
-793 LDIFKPVQVNDNKSG
+793 LDTFKPVQVNDNKSG

-814 LAELKAYAAKLAAY
+814 LAEIKAYAAKLAAY

-855 AASSFNCYAVTPE
+855 AASSFNGYAVTPE
-868 GNFYT
+868 GKLYT
-873 LTMNATTGALSKKIL
+873 LTMNATTGALSKKTL

-911 TSKTITGA
+911 TSKTVTGA

-927 AYVAFTDV
+927 ACVAFTDV

-1104 TGITMGCFRKELVEC
+1104 TGITMGCFRKELIEC

-1179 GTGVAEVP
+1179 VTGVAEVP

-1220 SQLNALALQ
+1220 SQLNALVLQ

-1244 NALEG
+1244 NALKG

>member
-46 ITIERNGVNMTSCS
+46 ITVERNGVNMTSCS

-100 ERIEVTPIRLGVTL
+100 ERIEVTPVRPGVTL

-152 AQACANI
+152 SRACANI
-159 GALRTIPE
+159 GALRTIPD

-176 NAAVI
+176 NGAVI
-181 EKKIADGAVTKQKLA
+181 DKKIADGAVTKQKLA
-196 ADIAGIVDSVAK
+196 NNIAGIVDSVAK
-208 GTADYSLQQNSCQ
+208 GAADYSLQQNSCQ
-221 AISRNSIATGNG
+221 VISRNSIATGNG
-233 TIAGTKGVRWTA
+233 TIAGTKGVRWKA
-245 IDFTTKTITLEKAL
+245 INFTTKTITLEKAL

-271 INDNHYDKCSEVAET
+271 INDKHYDKCSEVAET

-319 NPNVGDVDL
+319 NPAVGDMDL

-360 HAEGRSTE
+360 HAEGRETE

-374 AEGRDS
+374 AEGRGS
-380 KAIGLISHAEGNAT
+380 KATGDVSHAEGLGTYAIGDHT
-394 TASGNN
+394 
-400 SHAEGKD
+400 HAEGQN
-407 TIAMAGNSHA
+407 THAVGLNAHA
-417 EGWKSKTS
+417 EGLRGWANG
-425 QDALHSH
+425 QHSH
-432 AEGNNTTANGVASH
+432 AEGVDTVTSNTAEH
-446 AEGNNTTAN
+446 AEGKFNK
-455 GVASHAEG
+455 
-463 SNCTANKD
+463 SNK
-471 KSHAEGASTIADGE
+471 ADG
-485 SSHAEGRLSVAVGN
+485 
-499 YSHAEGNNTKSKGIA
+499 
-514 SHAEGD
+514 
-520 STIAEMNT
+520 
-528 CHAEGYKT
+528 
-536 YAKYYRTHSE
+536 
-546 GKITVAIG
+546 
-554 EGSHSEGISLDNI
+554 
-567 ADTDEYKPK
+567 
-576 SIVDMLDTY
+576 
-585 YAAEIA
+585 
-591 KHSEFKSFG
+591 SFG
-600 AVINNN
+600 
-606 NNHKFYKWCK
+606 
-616 DVIKDKWDEY
+616 
-626 VRIIQDGGTGTAPE
+626 
-640 GLVSMAIGYA
+640 S
-650 SHVEGRDTAANG
+650 
-662 TGAHAEGYRTFA
+662 
-674 DADAAHVEGICSF
+674 
-687 APGRAAHAEGTR
+687 
-699 TTAAGANSHAE
+699 AG
-710 GYHTL
+710 
-715 TKNSAEHAQGMYNN
+715 
-729 SNKGSN
+729 N
-735 TLGDALNTIFSVGV
+735 TLHSIGIGTSAS
-749 GKKGDRKNAFEM
+749 DRKNASEV
-761 MQNGDA
+761 MQNGDV
-767 YLLGVGGYDGKN
+767 YLIGVGGYDGKN

-785 VQQVIGAL
+785 VQQIIGAL
-793 LDIFKPVQVNDNKSG
+793 LDTFKPVQVNDNKSG

-814 LAELKAYAAKLAAY
+814 LAEIKAYAAKLAAY

-855 AASSFNCYAVTPE
+855 AASSFNGYAVTPE

-873 LTMNATTGALSKKIL
+873 LTMNATTGALSKKIF

-911 TSKTITGA
+911 TSKTVTGA
-919 INEVNDKT
+919 INEVNDKI

-1056 HSEAQTRGFSY
+1056 HSEAVTRGFSY

-1104 TGITMGCFRKELVEC
+1104 TGITMGCFKKELIEC

-1152 GYSLTPFANTIAA
+1152 GYSLTPFANIIAA

-1213 PDDVVIM
+1213 SDDVVIM
-1220 SQLNALALQ
+1220 SQLNALVLQ

-1234 QTVSALQTEV
+1234 QTISALQTEV
-1244 NALEG
+1244 NALKG

>member
-46 ITIERNGVNMTSCS
+46 ITVERNGVNMTSCS

-100 ERIEVTPIRLGVTL
+100 ERIEVTPVRPGVTL

-152 AQACANI
+152 SRACANI
-159 GALRTIPE
+159 GALRTIPD

-176 NAAVI
+176 NGAVI
-181 EKKIADGAVTKQKLA
+181 DKKIADGAVTKQKLA
-196 ADIAGIVDSVAK
+196 NNIAGIVDSVAK
-208 GTADYSLQQNSCQ
+208 GAADYSLQQNSCQ
-221 AISRNSIATGNG
+221 VISRNSIATGNG
-233 TIAGTKGVRWTA
+233 TIAGTKGVRWKA
-245 IDFTTKTITLEKAL
+245 INFTTKTITLEKAL

-271 INDNHYDKCSEVAET
+271 INDKHYDKCSEVAET

-319 NPNVGDVDL
+319 NPAVGDMDL

-360 HAEGRSTE
+360 HAEGRETE

-374 AEGRDS
+374 AEGRGS
-380 KAIGLISHAEGNAT
+380 KATGDVSHAEGLGTYAIGDHT
-394 TASGNN
+394 
-400 SHAEGKD
+400 HAEGQN
-407 TIAMAGNSHA
+407 THAVGLNAHA
-417 EGWKSKTS
+417 EGLRGWANG
-425 QDALHSH
+425 QHSH
-432 AEGNNTTANGVASH
+432 AEGVDTVTSNTAEH
-446 AEGNNTTAN
+446 AEGKFNK
-455 GVASHAEG
+455 
-463 SNCTANKD
+463 SNK
-471 KSHAEGASTIADGE
+471 ADG
-485 SSHAEGRLSVAVGN
+485 
-499 YSHAEGNNTKSKGIA
+499 
-514 SHAEGD
+514 
-520 STIAEMNT
+520 
-528 CHAEGYKT
+528 
-536 YAKYYRTHSE
+536 
-546 GKITVAIG
+546 
-554 EGSHSEGISLDNI
+554 
-567 ADTDEYKPK
+567 
-576 SIVDMLDTY
+576 
-585 YAAEIA
+585 
-591 KHSEFKSFG
+591 SFG
-600 AVINNN
+600 
-606 NNHKFYKWCK
+606 
-616 DVIKDKWDEY
+616 
-626 VRIIQDGGTGTAPE
+626 
-640 GLVSMAIGYA
+640 S
-650 SHVEGRDTAANG
+650 
-662 TGAHAEGYRTFA
+662 
-674 DADAAHVEGICSF
+674 
-687 APGRAAHAEGTR
+687 
-699 TTAAGANSHAE
+699 AG
-710 GYHTL
+710 
-715 TKNSAEHAQGMYNN
+715 
-729 SNKGSN
+729 N
-735 TLGDALNTIFSVGV
+735 TLHSIGIGTSAS
-749 GKKGDRKNAFEM
+749 DRKNASEV
-761 MQNGDA
+761 MQNGDI

-793 LDIFKPVQVNDNKSG
+793 LDTFKPVQVNDNKSG

-855 AASSFNCYAVTPE
+855 AASSFNGYAVTPE
-868 GNFYT
+868 GNLYT

-911 TSKTITGA
+911 TSKTVTGA

-927 AYVAFTDV
+927 AHVAFTDV

-1056 HSEAQTRGFSY
+1056 HSEALTRGFSY

-1220 SQLNALALQ
+1220 SQLNALVLQ

-1244 NALEG
+1244 NALKG

>member
-46 ITIERNGVNMTSCS
+46 ITVERNGVNMTSCS
-60 LSEDGMTLNA
+60 LSEDGMTLHA
-70 RVPLSKK
+70 RVPLSRK

-152 AQACANI
+152 SRACANI
-159 GALRTIPE
+159 GALRTIPD

-176 NAAVI
+176 NGAVI
-181 EKKIADGAVTKQKLA
+181 DKKIADGAVTKQKLA
-196 ADIAGIVDSVAK
+196 NNIAGIVDSVAK
-208 GTADYSLQQNSCQ
+208 GAADYSLQQNSCQ
-221 AISRNSIATGNG
+221 VISRNSIATGNG
-233 TIAGTKGVRWTA
+233 TIAGTKGVRWKA
-245 IDFTTKTITLEKAL
+245 INFTTKTITLEKAL

-271 INDNHYDKCSEVAET
+271 INDKHYDKCSEVAET

-319 NPNVGDVDL
+319 NPAVGDMDL

-360 HAEGRSTE
+360 HAEGRETE

-374 AEGRDS
+374 AEGRGS
-380 KAIGLISHAEGNAT
+380 KATGDVSHAEGLGTYAIGDHT
-394 TASGNN
+394 
-400 SHAEGKD
+400 HAEGQN
-407 TIAMAGNSHA
+407 THAVGLNAHA
-417 EGWKSKTS
+417 EGLRGWANG
-425 QDALHSH
+425 QHSH
-432 AEGNNTTANGVASH
+432 AEGVDTVTSNTAEH
-446 AEGNNTTAN
+446 AEGKFNK
-455 GVASHAEG
+455 
-463 SNCTANKD
+463 SNK
-471 KSHAEGASTIADGE
+471 ADG
-485 SSHAEGRLSVAVGN
+485 
-499 YSHAEGNNTKSKGIA
+499 
-514 SHAEGD
+514 
-520 STIAEMNT
+520 
-528 CHAEGYKT
+528 
-536 YAKYYRTHSE
+536 
-546 GKITVAIG
+546 
-554 EGSHSEGISLDNI
+554 
-567 ADTDEYKPK
+567 
-576 SIVDMLDTY
+576 
-585 YAAEIA
+585 
-591 KHSEFKSFG
+591 SFG
-600 AVINNN
+600 
-606 NNHKFYKWCK
+606 
-616 DVIKDKWDEY
+616 
-626 VRIIQDGGTGTAPE
+626 
-640 GLVSMAIGYA
+640 S
-650 SHVEGRDTAANG
+650 
-662 TGAHAEGYRTFA
+662 
-674 DADAAHVEGICSF
+674 
-687 APGRAAHAEGTR
+687 
-699 TTAAGANSHAE
+699 AG
-710 GYHTL
+710 
-715 TKNSAEHAQGMYNN
+715 
-729 SNKGSN
+729 N
-735 TLGDALNTIFSVGV
+735 TLHSIGIGTSAS
-749 GKKGDRKNAFEM
+749 DRKNAFEV
-761 MQNGDA
+761 MQNGDV
-767 YLLGVGGYDGKN
+767 YLIGVGGYDGKN

-793 LDIFKPVQVNDNKSG
+793 LDTFKPVQVNDNKSG

-855 AASSFNCYAVTPE
+855 AASSFNGYAVTPE

-873 LTMNATTGALSKKIL
+873 LTMNATTGALSKKIF

-911 TSKTITGA
+911 TSKTVTGA

-927 AYVAFTDV
+927 AFVAFTDV

-1056 HSEAQTRGFSY
+1056 HSEAVTRGFSY

-1104 TGITMGCFRKELVEC
+1104 TGITMGCFRKELVDC

-1152 GYSLTPFANTIAA
+1152 GYSLTPFSNTIAA

-1220 SQLNALALQ
+1220 SQLNALVLQ

-1234 QTVSALQTEV
+1234 QTVTALQTEV
-1244 NALEG
+1244 NALKG

>member
-100 ERIEVTPIRLGVTL
+100 ERIEVTPVRPGVTL

-152 AQACANI
+152 SRACANI
-159 GALRTIPE
+159 GALRTIPD

-176 NAAVI
+176 NGAVI

-196 ADIAGIVDSVAK
+196 NNIAGIVDSVAK
-208 GTADYSLQQNSCQ
+208 GAADYSLQQNSCQ
-221 AISRNSIATGNG
+221 VISRNSIATGNG
-233 TIAGTKGVRWTA
+233 TIAGTKGVRWKA
-245 IDFTTKTITLEKAL
+245 INFTTKTITLEKAL

-271 INDNHYDKCSEVAET
+271 INDKHYDKCSEVAET

-319 NPNVGDVDL
+319 NPAVGDMDL

-360 HAEGRSTE
+360 HAEGRETE

-374 AEGRDS
+374 AEGRGS
-380 KAIGLISHAEGNAT
+380 KATGDVSHAEGLGTYAIGDHT
-394 TASGNN
+394 
-400 SHAEGKD
+400 HAEGQN
-407 TIAMAGNSHA
+407 THAVGLNAHA
-417 EGWKSKTS
+417 EGLRGWANG
-425 QDALHSH
+425 QHSH
-432 AEGNNTTANGVASH
+432 AEGVDTVTSNTAEH
-446 AEGNNTTAN
+446 AEGKFNK
-455 GVASHAEG
+455 
-463 SNCTANKD
+463 SNK
-471 KSHAEGASTIADGE
+471 ADG
-485 SSHAEGRLSVAVGN
+485 
-499 YSHAEGNNTKSKGIA
+499 
-514 SHAEGD
+514 
-520 STIAEMNT
+520 
-528 CHAEGYKT
+528 
-536 YAKYYRTHSE
+536 
-546 GKITVAIG
+546 
-554 EGSHSEGISLDNI
+554 
-567 ADTDEYKPK
+567 
-576 SIVDMLDTY
+576 
-585 YAAEIA
+585 
-591 KHSEFKSFG
+591 SFG
-600 AVINNN
+600 SS
-606 NNHKFYKWCK
+606 
-616 DVIKDKWDEY
+616 
-626 VRIIQDGGTGTAPE
+626 G
-640 GLVSMAIGYA
+640 
-650 SHVEGRDTAANG
+650 
-662 TGAHAEGYRTFA
+662 
-674 DADAAHVEGICSF
+674 
-687 APGRAAHAEGTR
+687 
-699 TTAAGANSHAE
+699 
-710 GYHTL
+710 
-715 TKNSAEHAQGMYNN
+715 
-729 SNKGSN
+729 N
-735 TLGDALNTIFSVGV
+735 TLHSIGIGTSAS
-749 GKKGDRKNAFEM
+749 DRKNASEV
-761 MQNGDA
+761 MQNGDV

-793 LDIFKPVQVNDNKSG
+793 LDTFKPVQVNDNKSG

-855 AASSFNCYAVTPE
+855 AASSFNGYAVTPE
-868 GNFYT
+868 GNLYT

-911 TSKTITGA
+911 TSKTVTGA

-927 AYVAFTDV
+927 AHVAFTDV

-972 ATITIGALA
+972 AAITIGALA

-1056 HSEAQTRGFSY
+1056 HSEALTRGFSY

-1220 SQLNALALQ
+1220 SQLNALVLQ

-1244 NALEG
+1244 NALKG

>member
-1 MKYQNFKSDFTSVH
+1 MKYQHYKSDFSSVH
-15 TFCRQEGDEKKQIA
+15 RFFRQDGDTNNQVA
-29 VPEHVRL
+29 VPGHVRL
-36 TFFTA
+36 RFFTEERLNVFVA
-41 ERCGC
+41 ERDGDQMTGC
-46 ITIERNGVNMTSCS
+46 SI
-60 LSEDGMTLNA
+60 SEDGMTLTA
-70 RVPLSKK
+70 SVPLSRIC
-77 SLGTG
+77 LGKG
-82 ELFCEISEITT
+82 ELFCEIAEITP
-93 DAEFPDK
+93 DPDFPEQ
-100 ERIEVTPIRLGVTL
+100 ERIEVTPVRPGVTL

-152 AQACANI
+152 SRACANI
-159 GALRTIPE
+159 GALRTIPD

-176 NAAVI
+176 NGAVI
-181 EKKIADGAVTKQKLA
+181 DKKIADGAVTKQKLA
-196 ADIAGIVDSVAK
+196 NNIAGIVDSVAK
-208 GTADYSLQQNSCQ
+208 GAADYSLQQNSCQ
-221 AISRNSIATGNG
+221 VISRNSIATGNG
-233 TIAGTKGVRWTA
+233 TIAGTKGVRWKA
-245 IDFTTKTITLEKAL
+245 INFTTKTITLEKAL

-271 INDNHYDKCSEVAET
+271 INDKHYDKCSEVAET

-319 NPNVGDVDL
+319 NPAVGDMDL

-360 HAEGRSTE
+360 HAEGRETE

-374 AEGRDS
+374 AEGRGS
-380 KAIGLISHAEGNAT
+380 KATGDVSHAEGLGTYAIGDHT
-394 TASGNN
+394 
-400 SHAEGKD
+400 HAEGQN
-407 TIAMAGNSHA
+407 THAVGLNAHA
-417 EGWKSKTS
+417 EGLRGWANG
-425 QDALHSH
+425 QHSH
-432 AEGNNTTANGVASH
+432 AEGVDTVTSNTAEH
-446 AEGNNTTAN
+446 AEGKFNK
-455 GVASHAEG
+455 
-463 SNCTANKD
+463 SNK
-471 KSHAEGASTIADGE
+471 ADG
-485 SSHAEGRLSVAVGN
+485 
-499 YSHAEGNNTKSKGIA
+499 
-514 SHAEGD
+514 
-520 STIAEMNT
+520 
-528 CHAEGYKT
+528 
-536 YAKYYRTHSE
+536 
-546 GKITVAIG
+546 
-554 EGSHSEGISLDNI
+554 
-567 ADTDEYKPK
+567 
-576 SIVDMLDTY
+576 
-585 YAAEIA
+585 
-591 KHSEFKSFG
+591 SFG
-600 AVINNN
+600 
-606 NNHKFYKWCK
+606 
-616 DVIKDKWDEY
+616 
-626 VRIIQDGGTGTAPE
+626 
-640 GLVSMAIGYA
+640 S
-650 SHVEGRDTAANG
+650 
-662 TGAHAEGYRTFA
+662 
-674 DADAAHVEGICSF
+674 
-687 APGRAAHAEGTR
+687 
-699 TTAAGANSHAE
+699 AG
-710 GYHTL
+710 
-715 TKNSAEHAQGMYNN
+715 
-729 SNKGSN
+729 N
-735 TLGDALNTIFSVGV
+735 TLHSIGIGTSAS
-749 GKKGDRKNAFEM
+749 DRKNAVEV

-793 LDIFKPVQVNDNKSG
+793 LDTFKPVQVNDNKSG

-855 AASSFNCYAVTPE
+855 AASSFNGYAVTPE

-911 TSKTITGA
+911 TSKTVTGA

-1056 HSEAQTRGFSY
+1056 HSEAVTRGFSY

-1104 TGITMGCFRKELVEC
+1104 TGITMGCFRKELVDC

-1171 KALVHPAG
+1171 KALVHPSG

-1220 SQLNALALQ
+1220 SQINALVLQ

-1234 QTVSALQTEV
+1234 QEV
-1244 NALEG
+1244 NALKG

>member
-46 ITIERNGVNMTSCS
+46 ITVERNGVNMTSCS

-152 AQACANI
+152 SRACANI
-159 GALRTIPE
+159 GALRTIPD

-176 NAAVI
+176 NGAVI
-181 EKKIADGAVTKQKLA
+181 DKKIADGAVTKQKLA
-196 ADIAGIVDSVAK
+196 NNIAGIVDSVAK
-208 GTADYSLQQNSCQ
+208 GAADYSLQQNSCQ
-221 AISRNSIATGNG
+221 VISRNSIATGNG
-233 TIAGTKGVRWTA
+233 TIAGTKGVRWKA
-245 IDFTTKTITLEKAL
+245 INFTTKTITLEKAL

-271 INDNHYDKCSEVAET
+271 INDKHYDKCSEVAET

-319 NPNVGDVDL
+319 NPAVGDMDL

-360 HAEGRSTE
+360 HAEGRETE

-374 AEGRDS
+374 AEGRGS
-380 KAIGLISHAEGNAT
+380 KATGDVSHAEGLGTYAIGDHT
-394 TASGNN
+394 
-400 SHAEGKD
+400 HAEGQN
-407 TIAMAGNSHA
+407 THAVGLNAHA
-417 EGWKSKTS
+417 EGLRGWANG
-425 QDALHSH
+425 QHSH
-432 AEGNNTTANGVASH
+432 AEGVDTVTSNTAEH
-446 AEGNNTTAN
+446 AEGKFNK
-455 GVASHAEG
+455 
-463 SNCTANKD
+463 SNK
-471 KSHAEGASTIADGE
+471 ADG
-485 SSHAEGRLSVAVGN
+485 
-499 YSHAEGNNTKSKGIA
+499 
-514 SHAEGD
+514 
-520 STIAEMNT
+520 
-528 CHAEGYKT
+528 
-536 YAKYYRTHSE
+536 
-546 GKITVAIG
+546 
-554 EGSHSEGISLDNI
+554 
-567 ADTDEYKPK
+567 
-576 SIVDMLDTY
+576 
-585 YAAEIA
+585 
-591 KHSEFKSFG
+591 SFG
-600 AVINNN
+600 
-606 NNHKFYKWCK
+606 
-616 DVIKDKWDEY
+616 
-626 VRIIQDGGTGTAPE
+626 
-640 GLVSMAIGYA
+640 S
-650 SHVEGRDTAANG
+650 
-662 TGAHAEGYRTFA
+662 
-674 DADAAHVEGICSF
+674 
-687 APGRAAHAEGTR
+687 
-699 TTAAGANSHAE
+699 AG
-710 GYHTL
+710 
-715 TKNSAEHAQGMYNN
+715 
-729 SNKGSN
+729 N
-735 TLGDALNTIFSVGV
+735 TLHSIGIGTSAS
-749 GKKGDRKNAFEM
+749 DRKNAYEV

-779 PAASKA
+779 PTASKA

-793 LDIFKPVQVNDNKSG
+793 LDTFKPVQVNDNKSG

-855 AASSFNCYAVTPE
+855 AASSFNGYAVTPE
-868 GNFYT
+868 GNLYT

-911 TSKTITGA
+911 TSKTVTGA

-972 ATITIGALA
+972 AAITIGALA

-1056 HSEAQTRGFSY
+1056 HSEALTRGFSY

-1220 SQLNALALQ
+1220 SQLNALVLQ

-1234 QTVSALQTEV
+1234 QTVSALQAEV
-1244 NALEG
+1244 NALKG

>member
-100 ERIEVTPIRLGVTL
+100 ERIEVTPVRPGVTL

-152 AQACANI
+152 SRACANI
-159 GALRTIPE
+159 GALRTIPD
-167 ASVSTRKIA
+167 ASVSTIKIA
-176 NAAVI
+176 NGAVI
-181 EKKIADGAVTKQKLA
+181 DKKIADGAVTKQKLA
-196 ADIAGIVDSVAK
+196 NNIAGIVDSVAK
-208 GTADYSLQQNSCQ
+208 GAADYSLQQNSCQ
-221 AISRNSIATGNG
+221 VISRNSIATGNG
-233 TIAGTKGVRWTA
+233 TIAGTKGVRWKT
-245 IDFTTKTITLEKAL
+245 INFTTKTITLEKAL

-271 INDNHYDKCSEVAET
+271 INDKHYDKCSEVAET

-319 NPNVGDVDL
+319 NPAVGDMDL

-360 HAEGRSTE
+360 HAEGRETE

-374 AEGRDS
+374 AEGRGS
-380 KAIGLISHAEGNAT
+380 KATGDVSHAEGLGTYAIGDHT
-394 TASGNN
+394 
-400 SHAEGKD
+400 HAEGQN
-407 TIAMAGNSHA
+407 THAVGLNAHA
-417 EGWKSKTS
+417 EGLRGCANG
-425 QDALHSH
+425 QHSH
-432 AEGNNTTANGVASH
+432 AEGVDTVTSNTAEH
-446 AEGNNTTAN
+446 AEGKFNK
-455 GVASHAEG
+455 
-463 SNCTANKD
+463 SNK
-471 KSHAEGASTIADGE
+471 ADG
-485 SSHAEGRLSVAVGN
+485 
-499 YSHAEGNNTKSKGIA
+499 
-514 SHAEGD
+514 
-520 STIAEMNT
+520 
-528 CHAEGYKT
+528 
-536 YAKYYRTHSE
+536 
-546 GKITVAIG
+546 
-554 EGSHSEGISLDNI
+554 
-567 ADTDEYKPK
+567 
-576 SIVDMLDTY
+576 
-585 YAAEIA
+585 
-591 KHSEFKSFG
+591 SFG
-600 AVINNN
+600 
-606 NNHKFYKWCK
+606 
-616 DVIKDKWDEY
+616 
-626 VRIIQDGGTGTAPE
+626 
-640 GLVSMAIGYA
+640 S
-650 SHVEGRDTAANG
+650 
-662 TGAHAEGYRTFA
+662 
-674 DADAAHVEGICSF
+674 
-687 APGRAAHAEGTR
+687 
-699 TTAAGANSHAE
+699 AG
-710 GYHTL
+710 
-715 TKNSAEHAQGMYNN
+715 
-729 SNKGSN
+729 N
-735 TLGDALNTIFSVGV
+735 TLHSIGIGTSAS
-749 GKKGDRKNAFEM
+749 DRKNAFEI

-785 VQQVIGAL
+785 VQQIIGAL
-793 LDIFKPVQVNDNKSG
+793 LDTFKPVQVNDNKSG

-814 LAELKAYAAKLAAY
+814 LAEIKAYAAKLAAY

-855 AASSFNCYAVTPE
+855 AASSFNGYAVTPE
-868 GNFYT
+868 GNLYT

-911 TSKTITGA
+911 TSKTVTGA

-927 AYVAFTDV
+927 ACVAFTDV

-1038 GFFNCQRL
+1038 GFFSCQRL

-1076 GEGSVGEG
+1076 GAGSVGEG

-1152 GYSLTPFANTIAA
+1152 GYRLTPFANTIAA

-1187 LNTEASGNSIAR
+1187 LNTEAFGNSIAR

-1213 PDDVVIM
+1213 SDDVVIM

-1244 NALEG
+1244 NALKG

>member
-46 ITIERNGVNMTSCS
+46 ITVERNGVNMTSCS

-100 ERIEVTPIRLGVTL
+100 ERIEVTPVRPGVTL

-152 AQACANI
+152 SRACANI
-159 GALRTIPE
+159 GALRTIPD

-176 NAAVI
+176 NGAVI
-181 EKKIADGAVTKQKLA
+181 DKKIADGAVTKQKLA
-196 ADIAGIVDSVAK
+196 NNIAGIVDSVAK
-208 GTADYSLQQNSCQ
+208 GAADYSLQQNSCQ
-221 AISRNSIATGNG
+221 VISRNSIATGNG
-233 TIAGTKGVRWTA
+233 TIAGTKGVRWKA
-245 IDFTTKTITLEKAL
+245 INFTTKTITLEKAL

-271 INDNHYDKCSEVAET
+271 INDKHYDKCSEVAET

-319 NPNVGDVDL
+319 NPAVGDMDL

-360 HAEGRSTE
+360 HAEGRETE

-374 AEGRDS
+374 AEGRGS
-380 KAIGLISHAEGNAT
+380 KATGDVSHAEGLGTYAIGDHT
-394 TASGNN
+394 
-400 SHAEGKD
+400 HAEGQN
-407 TIAMAGNSHA
+407 THAVGLNAHA
-417 EGWKSKTS
+417 EGLRGWANG
-425 QDALHSH
+425 QHSH
-432 AEGNNTTANGVASH
+432 AEGVDTVTSNTAEH
-446 AEGNNTTAN
+446 AEGKFNK
-455 GVASHAEG
+455 
-463 SNCTANKD
+463 SNK
-471 KSHAEGASTIADGE
+471 ADG
-485 SSHAEGRLSVAVGN
+485 
-499 YSHAEGNNTKSKGIA
+499 
-514 SHAEGD
+514 
-520 STIAEMNT
+520 
-528 CHAEGYKT
+528 
-536 YAKYYRTHSE
+536 
-546 GKITVAIG
+546 
-554 EGSHSEGISLDNI
+554 
-567 ADTDEYKPK
+567 
-576 SIVDMLDTY
+576 
-585 YAAEIA
+585 
-591 KHSEFKSFG
+591 SFG
-600 AVINNN
+600 
-606 NNHKFYKWCK
+606 
-616 DVIKDKWDEY
+616 
-626 VRIIQDGGTGTAPE
+626 
-640 GLVSMAIGYA
+640 S
-650 SHVEGRDTAANG
+650 
-662 TGAHAEGYRTFA
+662 
-674 DADAAHVEGICSF
+674 
-687 APGRAAHAEGTR
+687 
-699 TTAAGANSHAE
+699 AG
-710 GYHTL
+710 
-715 TKNSAEHAQGMYNN
+715 
-729 SNKGSN
+729 N
-735 TLGDALNTIFSVGV
+735 TLHSIGIGTSAS
-749 GKKGDRKNAFEM
+749 DRKNASEV
-761 MQNGDA
+761 MQNGDI

-793 LDIFKPVQVNDNKSG
+793 LDTFKPVQVNDNKSG

-855 AASSFNCYAVTPE
+855 AASSFNGYAVTPE
-868 GNFYT
+868 GNLYT

-905 DAALKT
+905 DTALKT
-911 TSKTITGA
+911 TSKTVTGA

-981 RTGITAIKGHS
+981 KTGITAIKGHS

-1056 HSEAQTRGFSY
+1056 HSEAVTRGFSY

-1076 GEGSVGEG
+1076 GESSVGEG

-1152 GYSLTPFANTIAA
+1152 GYSLTPFVNTIAA

-1171 KALVHPAG
+1171 KALVHPSG

-1220 SQLNALALQ
+1220 SQINALVLQ

-1234 QTVSALQTEV
+1234 QTVTELQTEV
-1244 NALEG
+1244 NALKG

>member
-100 ERIEVTPIRLGVTL
+100 ERIEVTPVRPGVTL

-152 AQACANI
+152 SRACANI
-159 GALRTIPE
+159 GALRTIPD

-176 NAAVI
+176 NGAVI
-181 EKKIADGAVTKQKLA
+181 DKKIADGAVTKQKLA
-196 ADIAGIVDSVAK
+196 NNIAGIVDSVAK
-208 GTADYSLQQNSCQ
+208 GAADYSLQQNSCQ
-221 AISRNSIATGNG
+221 VISRNSIATGNG
-233 TIAGTKGVRWTA
+233 TIAGTKGVRWKA
-245 IDFTTKTITLEKAL
+245 INFTTKTITLEKAL

-271 INDNHYDKCSEVAET
+271 INDKHYDKCSEVAET

-319 NPNVGDVDL
+319 NPAVGDMDL

-360 HAEGRSTE
+360 HAEGRETE

-374 AEGRDS
+374 AEGRGS
-380 KAIGLISHAEGNAT
+380 KATGDVSHAEGLGTYAIGDHT
-394 TASGNN
+394 
-400 SHAEGKD
+400 HAEGQN
-407 TIAMAGNSHA
+407 THAVGLNAHA
-417 EGWKSKTS
+417 EGLRGWANG
-425 QDALHSH
+425 QHSH
-432 AEGNNTTANGVASH
+432 AEGVDTVTSNTAEH
-446 AEGNNTTAN
+446 AEGKFNK
-455 GVASHAEG
+455 
-463 SNCTANKD
+463 SNK
-471 KSHAEGASTIADGE
+471 ADG
-485 SSHAEGRLSVAVGN
+485 
-499 YSHAEGNNTKSKGIA
+499 
-514 SHAEGD
+514 
-520 STIAEMNT
+520 
-528 CHAEGYKT
+528 
-536 YAKYYRTHSE
+536 
-546 GKITVAIG
+546 
-554 EGSHSEGISLDNI
+554 
-567 ADTDEYKPK
+567 
-576 SIVDMLDTY
+576 
-585 YAAEIA
+585 
-591 KHSEFKSFG
+591 SFG
-600 AVINNN
+600 
-606 NNHKFYKWCK
+606 
-616 DVIKDKWDEY
+616 
-626 VRIIQDGGTGTAPE
+626 
-640 GLVSMAIGYA
+640 S
-650 SHVEGRDTAANG
+650 
-662 TGAHAEGYRTFA
+662 
-674 DADAAHVEGICSF
+674 
-687 APGRAAHAEGTR
+687 
-699 TTAAGANSHAE
+699 AG
-710 GYHTL
+710 
-715 TKNSAEHAQGMYNN
+715 
-729 SNKGSN
+729 N
-735 TLGDALNTIFSVGV
+735 TLHSIGIGTSAS
-749 GKKGDRKNAFEM
+749 DRKNAFEV
-761 MQNGDA
+761 MQNGDI

-785 VQQVIGAL
+785 MQQVIGAL
-793 LDIFKPVQVNDNKSG
+793 LDTFKPVQVNDNKSG

-855 AASSFNCYAVTPE
+855 AASSFNGYAVTPE
-868 GNFYT
+868 GNLYT

-911 TSKTITGA
+911 TSKTVTGA

-1056 HSEAQTRGFSY
+1056 HSEALTRGFSY

-1104 TGITMGCFRKELVEC
+1104 TGITMGCFRKELIEC

-1220 SQLNALALQ
+1220 SQLNALVLQ

-1244 NALEG
+1244 NALKG

>member
-1 MKYQNFKSDFTSVH
+1 MKYQHYKSDFSSVH
-15 TFCRQEGDEKKQIA
+15 RFFRQDGDTNNQVA
-29 VPEHVRL
+29 VPRHVRL
-36 TFFTA
+36 RFFTEERLNVFVA
-41 ERCGC
+41 ERDGDQ
-46 ITIERNGVNMTSCS
+46 MTGCS
-60 LSEDGMTLNA
+60 LSEDGMTLTA
-70 RVPLSKK
+70 SVPLSRIC
-77 SLGTG
+77 LGKG
-82 ELFCEISEITT
+82 ELFCEIAEITP
-93 DAEFPDK
+93 DPDFPEQ

-128 IVLGV
+128 IVFGV

-152 AQACANI
+152 SRACANI
-159 GALRTIPE
+159 GALRTIPD
-167 ASVSTRKIA
+167 ASVFTRKIA
-176 NAAVI
+176 NGAVI

-196 ADIAGIVDSVAK
+196 NNIAGIVDSVAK
-208 GTADYSLQQNSCQ
+208 GAADYSLQQNSCQ
-221 AISRNSIATGNG
+221 VISRNSIATGNG
-233 TIAGTKGVRWTA
+233 TIAGTKGVRWKA
-245 IDFTTKTITLEKAL
+245 INFTTKTITLEKAL

-271 INDNHYDKCSEVAET
+271 INDKHYDKCSEVAET

-319 NPNVGDVDL
+319 NPAVGDMDL

-360 HAEGRSTE
+360 HAEGRETE

-374 AEGRDS
+374 AEGRGS
-380 KAIGLISHAEGNAT
+380 KATGDVSHAEGLGTYAIGDHT
-394 TASGNN
+394 
-400 SHAEGKD
+400 HAEGQN
-407 TIAMAGNSHA
+407 THAVGLNAHA
-417 EGWKSKTS
+417 EGLRGWANG
-425 QDALHSH
+425 QHSH
-432 AEGNNTTANGVASH
+432 AEGVDTVTSNTAEH
-446 AEGNNTTAN
+446 AEGKFNK
-455 GVASHAEG
+455 
-463 SNCTANKD
+463 SNK
-471 KSHAEGASTIADGE
+471 ADG
-485 SSHAEGRLSVAVGN
+485 
-499 YSHAEGNNTKSKGIA
+499 
-514 SHAEGD
+514 
-520 STIAEMNT
+520 
-528 CHAEGYKT
+528 
-536 YAKYYRTHSE
+536 
-546 GKITVAIG
+546 
-554 EGSHSEGISLDNI
+554 
-567 ADTDEYKPK
+567 
-576 SIVDMLDTY
+576 
-585 YAAEIA
+585 
-591 KHSEFKSFG
+591 SFG
-600 AVINNN
+600 
-606 NNHKFYKWCK
+606 
-616 DVIKDKWDEY
+616 
-626 VRIIQDGGTGTAPE
+626 
-640 GLVSMAIGYA
+640 S
-650 SHVEGRDTAANG
+650 
-662 TGAHAEGYRTFA
+662 
-674 DADAAHVEGICSF
+674 
-687 APGRAAHAEGTR
+687 
-699 TTAAGANSHAE
+699 AG
-710 GYHTL
+710 
-715 TKNSAEHAQGMYNN
+715 
-729 SNKGSN
+729 N
-735 TLGDALNTIFSVGV
+735 TLHSIGIGTSAS
-749 GKKGDRKNAFEM
+749 DRKNAFEI

-785 VQQVIGAL
+785 VQQIIGAL
-793 LDIFKPVQVNDNKSG
+793 LDTFKPVQVNDNKSG

-855 AASSFNCYAVTPE
+855 AASFFNGYAVTPE
-868 GNFYT
+868 GKLYT

-894 DALSTNKQPKT
+894 DALSANKQPKT

-911 TSKTITGA
+911 TSKTVTGA

-972 ATITIGALA
+972 AAITIGALA

-1220 SQLNALALQ
+1220 SQLNALVLQ

-1234 QTVSALQTEV
+1234 QTVTELQTEV
-1244 NALEG
+1244 NALKG

>member
-46 ITIERNGVNMTSCS
+46 ITVERNGVNMTSCS

-82 ELFCEISEITT
+82 ELFCEISEIRT

-100 ERIEVTPIRLGVTL
+100 ERIEVTPVRPGVTL

-152 AQACANI
+152 SRACANI
-159 GALRTIPE
+159 GALRTIPD
-167 ASVSTRKIA
+167 ASVATRKIA
-176 NAAVI
+176 KGAVI
-181 EKKIADGAVTKQKLA
+181 DNKIADGAVTKQKLA
-196 ADIAGIVDSVAK
+196 NNIAGIVDSVAK
-208 GTADYSLQQNSCQ
+208 GAADYSLQQNSCQ
-221 AISRNSIATGNG
+221 VISRNSIATGNG
-233 TIAGTKGVRWTA
+233 TIAGTKGVRWKA
-245 IDFTTKTITLEKAL
+245 INFTTKTITLEKAL

-271 INDNHYDKCSEVAET
+271 INDKHYDKCSEVAET

-319 NPNVGDVDL
+319 NPAVGDMDL

-360 HAEGRSTE
+360 HAEGRETE

-374 AEGRDS
+374 AEGRGS
-380 KAIGLISHAEGNAT
+380 KATGDVSHAEGLGTYAIGDHT
-394 TASGNN
+394 
-400 SHAEGKD
+400 HAEGQN
-407 TIAMAGNSHA
+407 THAVGLNAHA
-417 EGWKSKTS
+417 EGLRGWANG
-425 QDALHSH
+425 QHSH
-432 AEGNNTTANGVASH
+432 AEGVDTVTSNTAEH
-446 AEGNNTTAN
+446 AEGKFNK
-455 GVASHAEG
+455 
-463 SNCTANKD
+463 SNK
-471 KSHAEGASTIADGE
+471 ADG
-485 SSHAEGRLSVAVGN
+485 
-499 YSHAEGNNTKSKGIA
+499 
-514 SHAEGD
+514 
-520 STIAEMNT
+520 
-528 CHAEGYKT
+528 
-536 YAKYYRTHSE
+536 
-546 GKITVAIG
+546 
-554 EGSHSEGISLDNI
+554 
-567 ADTDEYKPK
+567 
-576 SIVDMLDTY
+576 
-585 YAAEIA
+585 
-591 KHSEFKSFG
+591 SFG
-600 AVINNN
+600 
-606 NNHKFYKWCK
+606 
-616 DVIKDKWDEY
+616 
-626 VRIIQDGGTGTAPE
+626 
-640 GLVSMAIGYA
+640 S
-650 SHVEGRDTAANG
+650 
-662 TGAHAEGYRTFA
+662 
-674 DADAAHVEGICSF
+674 
-687 APGRAAHAEGTR
+687 
-699 TTAAGANSHAE
+699 AG
-710 GYHTL
+710 
-715 TKNSAEHAQGMYNN
+715 
-729 SNKGSN
+729 N
-735 TLGDALNTIFSVGV
+735 TLHSIGIGTSAS
-749 GKKGDRKNAFEM
+749 DRKNASEV
-761 MQNGDA
+761 MQNGDV
-767 YLLGVGGYDGKN
+767 YLIGVGGYDGKN

-785 VQQVIGAL
+785 VQQIIGAL
-793 LDIFKPVQVNDNKSG
+793 LDTFKPVQVNDNKSG

-814 LAELKAYAAKLAAY
+814 LAEIKAYAAKLAAY

-855 AASSFNCYAVTPE
+855 AASSFNGYAVTPE

-873 LTMNATTGALSKKIL
+873 LTMNATTGALSKKIF

-911 TSKTITGA
+911 TSKTVTGA
-919 INEVNDKT
+919 INEVNDKI

-1056 HSEAQTRGFSY
+1056 HSEAVTRGFSY

-1104 TGITMGCFRKELVEC
+1104 TGITMGCFKKELIEC

-1152 GYSLTPFANTIAA
+1152 GYSLTPFANIIAA

-1213 PDDVVIM
+1213 SDDVVIM
-1220 SQLNALALQ
+1220 SQLNALVLQ

-1234 QTVSALQTEV
+1234 QTISALQTEV
-1244 NALEG
+1244 NALKG

>member
-100 ERIEVTPIRLGVTL
+100 ERIEVTPVRPGVTL

-152 AQACANI
+152 SRACANI
-159 GALRTIPE
+159 GALRTIPD

-176 NAAVI
+176 NGAVI
-181 EKKIADGAVTKQKLA
+181 DKKIADGAVTKQKLA
-196 ADIAGIVDSVAK
+196 NNIAGIVDSIAK
-208 GTADYSLQQNSCQ
+208 GAADYSLQQDSCQ
-221 AISRNSIATGNG
+221 VISRNSIATGNG
-233 TIAGTKGVRWTA
+233 TIAGTKGVRWKA
-245 IDFTTKTITLEKAL
+245 INFTTKTITLEKAL

-271 INDNHYDKCSEVAET
+271 INDKHYDKCSEVAET

-319 NPNVGDVDL
+319 NPAVGDMDL

-360 HAEGRSTE
+360 HAEGRETE

-374 AEGRDS
+374 AEGRGS
-380 KAIGLISHAEGNAT
+380 KATGDVSHAEGLGTYAIGDHT
-394 TASGNN
+394 
-400 SHAEGKD
+400 HAEGQN
-407 TIAMAGNSHA
+407 THAVGLNAHA
-417 EGWKSKTS
+417 EGLRGWANG
-425 QDALHSH
+425 QHSH
-432 AEGNNTTANGVASH
+432 AEGVDTVTSNTAEH
-446 AEGNNTTAN
+446 AEGKFNK
-455 GVASHAEG
+455 
-463 SNCTANKD
+463 SNK
-471 KSHAEGASTIADGE
+471 ADG
-485 SSHAEGRLSVAVGN
+485 
-499 YSHAEGNNTKSKGIA
+499 
-514 SHAEGD
+514 
-520 STIAEMNT
+520 
-528 CHAEGYKT
+528 
-536 YAKYYRTHSE
+536 
-546 GKITVAIG
+546 
-554 EGSHSEGISLDNI
+554 
-567 ADTDEYKPK
+567 
-576 SIVDMLDTY
+576 
-585 YAAEIA
+585 
-591 KHSEFKSFG
+591 SFG
-600 AVINNN
+600 SS
-606 NNHKFYKWCK
+606 
-616 DVIKDKWDEY
+616 
-626 VRIIQDGGTGTAPE
+626 G
-640 GLVSMAIGYA
+640 
-650 SHVEGRDTAANG
+650 
-662 TGAHAEGYRTFA
+662 
-674 DADAAHVEGICSF
+674 
-687 APGRAAHAEGTR
+687 
-699 TTAAGANSHAE
+699 
-710 GYHTL
+710 
-715 TKNSAEHAQGMYNN
+715 
-729 SNKGSN
+729 N
-735 TLGDALNTIFSVGV
+735 TLHSIGIGTSAS
-749 GKKGDRKNAFEM
+749 DRKNAVEV

-793 LDIFKPVQVNDNKSG
+793 LDTFKPVQVNDNKSG

-814 LAELKAYAAKLAAY
+814 LAEIKAYAAKLAAY

-855 AASSFNCYAVTPE
+855 AASSFNGYAVTPE
-868 GNFYT
+868 GNLYT

-894 DALSTNKQPKT
+894 DALSANKQPKT

-911 TSKTITGA
+911 TSKTVTGA

-972 ATITIGALA
+972 AAITIGALA

-1220 SQLNALALQ
+1220 SQLNALVLQ

-1244 NALEG
+1244 NALKG

>member
-1 MKYQNFKSDFTSVH
+1 MKYQHYKSDFSSVH
-15 TFCRQEGDEKKQIA
+15 RFFRQDGDTNNQVA
-29 VPEHVRL
+29 VPRHVRL
-36 TFFTA
+36 RFFTE
-41 ERCGC
+41 ERLNVFVV
-46 ITIERNGVNMTSCS
+46 ERDGDQMTGCS
-60 LSEDGMTLNA
+60 LSEDGMTLTA
-70 RVPLSKK
+70 SVPLSRIC
-77 SLGTG
+77 LGKG
-82 ELFCEISEITT
+82 ELFCEIAEITP
-93 DAEFPDK
+93 DPDFPEQ

-128 IVLGV
+128 IVFGV

-152 AQACANI
+152 SRACANI
-159 GALRTIPE
+159 GALRTIPD

-176 NAAVI
+176 NGAVI

-196 ADIAGIVDSVAK
+196 KNIAGIVDSVAK
-208 GTADYSLQQNSCQ
+208 GAADYSLQQNSCQ
-221 AISRNSIATGNG
+221 VISRNSIATGNG
-233 TIAGTKGVRWTA
+233 TIAGTKGVRWKA
-245 IDFTTKTITLEKAL
+245 INFTTKTITLEKAL

-271 INDNHYDKCSEVAET
+271 INDKHYDKCSEVAET
-286 AAIGA
+286 ATIGA

-319 NPNVGDVDL
+319 NPAVGDMDL

-360 HAEGRSTE
+360 HAEGRETE

-374 AEGRDS
+374 AEGRGS
-380 KAIGLISHAEGNAT
+380 KATGDVSHAEGLGTYAIGDHT
-394 TASGNN
+394 
-400 SHAEGKD
+400 HAEGQN
-407 TIAMAGNSHA
+407 THAVGLNAHA
-417 EGWKSKTS
+417 EGLRGWANG
-425 QDALHSH
+425 QHSH
-432 AEGNNTTANGVASH
+432 AEGVDTVTSNTAEH
-446 AEGNNTTAN
+446 AEGKFNK
-455 GVASHAEG
+455 
-463 SNCTANKD
+463 SNK
-471 KSHAEGASTIADGE
+471 ADG
-485 SSHAEGRLSVAVGN
+485 
-499 YSHAEGNNTKSKGIA
+499 
-514 SHAEGD
+514 
-520 STIAEMNT
+520 
-528 CHAEGYKT
+528 
-536 YAKYYRTHSE
+536 
-546 GKITVAIG
+546 
-554 EGSHSEGISLDNI
+554 
-567 ADTDEYKPK
+567 
-576 SIVDMLDTY
+576 
-585 YAAEIA
+585 
-591 KHSEFKSFG
+591 SFG
-600 AVINNN
+600 SS
-606 NNHKFYKWCK
+606 
-616 DVIKDKWDEY
+616 
-626 VRIIQDGGTGTAPE
+626 G
-640 GLVSMAIGYA
+640 
-650 SHVEGRDTAANG
+650 
-662 TGAHAEGYRTFA
+662 
-674 DADAAHVEGICSF
+674 
-687 APGRAAHAEGTR
+687 
-699 TTAAGANSHAE
+699 
-710 GYHTL
+710 
-715 TKNSAEHAQGMYNN
+715 
-729 SNKGSN
+729 N
-735 TLGDALNTIFSVGV
+735 TLHSIGIGTSAS
-749 GKKGDRKNAFEM
+749 DRKNASEV
-761 MQNGDA
+761 MQNGDV

-785 VQQVIGAL
+785 VQRVIGAL
-793 LDIFKPVQVNDNKSG
+793 LDTFKPVQVNDNKSG

-855 AASSFNCYAVTPE
+855 AASSFNGYAVTPE
-868 GNFYT
+868 GNLYT

-894 DALSTNKQPKT
+894 DALSINKQPKT

-911 TSKTITGA
+911 TSKTVTGA

-927 AYVAFTDV
+927 AHVAFTDV

-981 RTGITAIKGHS
+981 KTGITAIKGHS

-1076 GEGSVGEG
+1076 GEGSIGEG

-1152 GYSLTPFANTIAA
+1152 GYSLTPFTNTIAA

-1220 SQLNALALQ
+1220 SQLNALVLQ

-1234 QTVSALQTEV
+1234 QTVTELQTEV
-1244 NALEG
+1244 NALKG

>member
-100 ERIEVTPIRLGVTL
+100 ERIEVTPVRPGVTL

-152 AQACANI
+152 SRACANI
-159 GALRTIPE
+159 GALRTIPDS
-167 ASVSTRKIA
+167 SVSTRKIA
-176 NAAVI
+176 NDAVI
-181 EKKIADGAVTKQKLA
+181 EKKIANGAVTKQKLA
-196 ADIAGIVDSVAK
+196 NNIAGIVDSVAK

-221 AISRNSIATGNG
+221 VISRNSIATGNG
-233 TIAGTKGVRWTA
+233 TIAGTKGVRWKA
-245 IDFTTKTITLEKAL
+245 INFTTKTITLEKAL

-271 INDNHYDKCSEVAET
+271 INDKHYDKCSEVAET

-319 NPNVGDVDL
+319 NPAVGDMDL

-360 HAEGRSTE
+360 HAEGRETE

-374 AEGRDS
+374 AEGRGS
-380 KAIGLISHAEGNAT
+380 KATGDVSHAEGLGTYAIGDHT
-394 TASGNN
+394 
-400 SHAEGKD
+400 HAEGQN
-407 TIAMAGNSHA
+407 THAVGLNAHA
-417 EGWKSKTS
+417 EGLRGWANG
-425 QDALHSH
+425 QHSH
-432 AEGNNTTANGVASH
+432 AEGVDTVTSNTAEH
-446 AEGNNTTAN
+446 AEGKFNK
-455 GVASHAEG
+455 
-463 SNCTANKD
+463 SNK
-471 KSHAEGASTIADGE
+471 ADG
-485 SSHAEGRLSVAVGN
+485 
-499 YSHAEGNNTKSKGIA
+499 
-514 SHAEGD
+514 
-520 STIAEMNT
+520 
-528 CHAEGYKT
+528 
-536 YAKYYRTHSE
+536 
-546 GKITVAIG
+546 
-554 EGSHSEGISLDNI
+554 
-567 ADTDEYKPK
+567 
-576 SIVDMLDTY
+576 
-585 YAAEIA
+585 
-591 KHSEFKSFG
+591 SFG
-600 AVINNN
+600 SS
-606 NNHKFYKWCK
+606 
-616 DVIKDKWDEY
+616 
-626 VRIIQDGGTGTAPE
+626 G
-640 GLVSMAIGYA
+640 
-650 SHVEGRDTAANG
+650 
-662 TGAHAEGYRTFA
+662 
-674 DADAAHVEGICSF
+674 
-687 APGRAAHAEGTR
+687 
-699 TTAAGANSHAE
+699 
-710 GYHTL
+710 
-715 TKNSAEHAQGMYNN
+715 
-729 SNKGSN
+729 N
-735 TLGDALNTIFSVGV
+735 TLHSIGIGTSAS
-749 GKKGDRKNAFEM
+749 DRKNAFEV

-785 VQQVIGAL
+785 VQQIIGAL
-793 LDIFKPVQVNDNKSG
+793 LDTFKPVQVNDNKSG

-855 AASSFNCYAVTPE
+855 AASSFNGYAVTPE

-911 TSKTITGA
+911 TNKTVTGA

-1056 HSEAQTRGFSY
+1056 HSEALTRGFSY

-1104 TGITMGCFRKELVEC
+1104 TGITMGCFRKELVDC

-1220 SQLNALALQ
+1220 SQLNALVLQ

-1244 NALEG
+1244 NALKG

>member
-15 TFCRQEGDEKKQIA
+15 TFYRQEGDEKKQIA

-46 ITIERNGVNMTSCS
+46 ITVERNGVNMTSCS

-70 RVPLSKK
+70 RVPLSRK

-100 ERIEVTPIRLGVTL
+100 ERIEVTPVRPGVTL
-114 WPGKSDD
+114 WSGKSDD

-152 AQACANI
+152 SRACANI
-159 GALRTIPE
+159 GALRTIPD

-176 NAAVI
+176 NGAVI
-181 EKKIADGAVTKQKLA
+181 DKKIADGAVTKQKLA
-196 ADIAGIVDSVAK
+196 NNIAGIVDSVAK
-208 GTADYSLQQNSCQ
+208 GEADYSLQQNSCQ
-221 AISRNSIATGNG
+221 VISRNSIATGNG
-233 TIAGTKGVRWTA
+233 TIAGTKGVRWKA
-245 IDFTTKTITLEKAL
+245 INFTTKTITLEKAL

-271 INDNHYDKCSEVAET
+271 INDKHYDKCSEVAET

-319 NPNVGDVDL
+319 NPTVGDMDL

-360 HAEGRSTE
+360 HAEGRETE

-374 AEGRDS
+374 AEGRGS
-380 KAIGLISHAEGNAT
+380 KATGDVSHAEGLGTYAIGDHT
-394 TASGNN
+394 
-400 SHAEGKD
+400 HAEGQN
-407 TIAMAGNSHA
+407 THAVGLNAHA
-417 EGWKSKTS
+417 EGLRGWANG
-425 QDALHSH
+425 QHSH
-432 AEGNNTTANGVASH
+432 AEGVDTVTSNTAEH
-446 AEGNNTTAN
+446 AEGKFNK
-455 GVASHAEG
+455 
-463 SNCTANKD
+463 SNK
-471 KSHAEGASTIADGE
+471 ADG
-485 SSHAEGRLSVAVGN
+485 
-499 YSHAEGNNTKSKGIA
+499 
-514 SHAEGD
+514 
-520 STIAEMNT
+520 
-528 CHAEGYKT
+528 
-536 YAKYYRTHSE
+536 
-546 GKITVAIG
+546 
-554 EGSHSEGISLDNI
+554 
-567 ADTDEYKPK
+567 
-576 SIVDMLDTY
+576 
-585 YAAEIA
+585 
-591 KHSEFKSFG
+591 SFG
-600 AVINNN
+600 
-606 NNHKFYKWCK
+606 
-616 DVIKDKWDEY
+616 
-626 VRIIQDGGTGTAPE
+626 
-640 GLVSMAIGYA
+640 S
-650 SHVEGRDTAANG
+650 
-662 TGAHAEGYRTFA
+662 
-674 DADAAHVEGICSF
+674 
-687 APGRAAHAEGTR
+687 
-699 TTAAGANSHAE
+699 AG
-710 GYHTL
+710 
-715 TKNSAEHAQGMYNN
+715 
-729 SNKGSN
+729 N
-735 TLGDALNTIFSVGV
+735 TLHSIGIGTSAS
-749 GKKGDRKNAFEM
+749 DRKNAFEV
-761 MQNGDA
+761 MQNGYA

-785 VQQVIGAL
+785 VQQIIGAL
-793 LDIFKPVQVNDNKSG
+793 LDTFKPVQVNDNKSG

-814 LAELKAYAAKLAAY
+814 LAEIKAYAAKLAAY

-855 AASSFNCYAVTPE
+855 AASSFNGYAVTPE
-868 GNFYT
+868 GNLYT

-1067 CEYLYMCRI
+1067 CEYLHMCRI

-1104 TGITMGCFRKELVEC
+1104 TGITMGCFRKELVDC

-1187 LNTEASGNSIAR
+1187 LSIEASGNSIAR

-1220 SQLNALALQ
+1220 SQLNALVLQ

-1244 NALEG
+1244 NALKG

>member
-15 TFCRQEGDEKKQIA
+15 TFYRQEGDEKKQIA

-46 ITIERNGVNMTSCS
+46 ITVERNGVNMTSCS

-70 RVPLSKK
+70 RVPLSRK

-121 SLEVSAD
+121 SLDVSVGT
-128 IVLGV
+128 VLGV
-133 VCPGA
+133 ICPGA
-138 VRYDTTQNLADAQK
+138 IRYDIAQSLTDAQK

-159 GALRTIPE
+159 GALRTIPDS
-167 ASVSTRKIA
+167 SVSTRKIA
-176 NAAVI
+176 NDAVI
-181 EKKIADGAVTKQKLA
+181 EKKISNGAVTKQKLA
-196 ADIAGIVDSVAK
+196 TDIAGIVDSVAK
-208 GTADYSLQQNSCQ
+208 GSADYSLQQNSCQ
-221 AISRNSIATGNG
+221 VISGNSIATGNG

-271 INDNHYDKCSEVAET
+271 INDKHYDKCSEVAET

-319 NPNVGDVDL
+319 NPAVGDMDL

-360 HAEGRSTE
+360 HAEGRETE

-374 AEGRDS
+374 AEGRGS
-380 KAIGLISHAEGNAT
+380 KATGDVSHAEGLGTYAIGDHT
-394 TASGNN
+394 
-400 SHAEGKD
+400 HAEGQN
-407 TIAMAGNSHA
+407 THAVGLNAHA
-417 EGWKSKTS
+417 EGLRGWANG
-425 QDALHSH
+425 QHSH
-432 AEGNNTTANGVASH
+432 AEGVDTVTSNTAEH
-446 AEGNNTTAN
+446 AEGK
-455 GVASHAEG
+455 
-463 SNCTANKD
+463 SNKSNK
-471 KSHAEGASTIADGE
+471 ADG
-485 SSHAEGRLSVAVGN
+485 
-499 YSHAEGNNTKSKGIA
+499 
-514 SHAEGD
+514 
-520 STIAEMNT
+520 
-528 CHAEGYKT
+528 
-536 YAKYYRTHSE
+536 
-546 GKITVAIG
+546 
-554 EGSHSEGISLDNI
+554 
-567 ADTDEYKPK
+567 
-576 SIVDMLDTY
+576 
-585 YAAEIA
+585 
-591 KHSEFKSFG
+591 SFG
-600 AVINNN
+600 
-606 NNHKFYKWCK
+606 
-616 DVIKDKWDEY
+616 
-626 VRIIQDGGTGTAPE
+626 
-640 GLVSMAIGYA
+640 S
-650 SHVEGRDTAANG
+650 
-662 TGAHAEGYRTFA
+662 
-674 DADAAHVEGICSF
+674 
-687 APGRAAHAEGTR
+687 
-699 TTAAGANSHAE
+699 AG
-710 GYHTL
+710 
-715 TKNSAEHAQGMYNN
+715 
-729 SNKGSN
+729 N
-735 TLGDALNTIFSVGV
+735 TLHSIGIGTSAS
-749 GKKGDRKNAFEM
+749 DRKNAVEV
-761 MQNGDA
+761 MQNGDT

-785 VQQVIGAL
+785 VQQIIGAL
-793 LDIFKPVQVNDNKSG
+793 LDTFKPVQVNDNKSG

-814 LAELKAYAAKLAAY
+814 LAEIKAYAAKLAAY

-855 AASSFNCYAVTPE
+855 AASSFNGYAVTPE
-868 GNFYT
+868 GNLYT

-888 ATTTVT
+888 ATTNVT

-911 TSKTITGA
+911 TSKTVTGA

-992 HCIIKNLVI
+992 HCIIRNLVI

-1171 KALVHPAG
+1171 KALVHPSG

-1220 SQLNALALQ
+1220 SQLNALVLQ

-1244 NALEG
+1244 NALKG

>member
-1 MKYQNFKSDFTSVH
+1 MKYQNFKSDFSSVH
-15 TFCRQEGDEKKQIA
+15 QFFRKDGDTNNQVA
-29 VPEHVRL
+29 VPGHVRL
-36 TFFTA
+36 RFFTEERLNVFVA
-41 ERCGC
+41 ERDGDQM
-46 ITIERNGVNMTSCS
+46 IGCS
-60 LSEDGMTLNA
+60 LSEDGMTLTA
-70 RVPLSKK
+70 SVPLSRIC
-77 SLGTG
+77 LGKG
-82 ELFCEISEITT
+82 ELFCEIAEITP
-93 DAEFPDK
+93 DPDFPEQ

-128 IVLGV
+128 IVFGV

-152 AQACANI
+152 SRACANI
-159 GALRTIPE
+159 GALRTIPD

-176 NAAVI
+176 NGAVI

-196 ADIAGIVDSVAK
+196 NNIAGIVDSVAK
-208 GTADYSLQQNSCQ
+208 GAADYSLQQNSCQ
-221 AISRNSIATGNG
+221 VISRNSIATGNG
-233 TIAGTKGVRWTA
+233 TIAGTKGVRWKA
-245 IDFTTKTITLEKAL
+245 INFTTKTITLEKAL

-271 INDNHYDKCSEVAET
+271 INDKHYDKCSEVAET

-319 NPNVGDVDL
+319 NPAVGDMDL

-360 HAEGRSTE
+360 HAEGRETE

-374 AEGRDS
+374 AEGRGS
-380 KAIGLISHAEGNAT
+380 KATGDVSHAEGLGTYAIGDHT
-394 TASGNN
+394 
-400 SHAEGKD
+400 HAEGQN
-407 TIAMAGNSHA
+407 THAVGLNAHA
-417 EGWKSKTS
+417 EGLRGWANG
-425 QDALHSH
+425 QHSH
-432 AEGNNTTANGVASH
+432 AEGVDTVTSNTAEH
-446 AEGNNTTAN
+446 AEGKFNK
-455 GVASHAEG
+455 
-463 SNCTANKD
+463 SNK
-471 KSHAEGASTIADGE
+471 ADG
-485 SSHAEGRLSVAVGN
+485 
-499 YSHAEGNNTKSKGIA
+499 
-514 SHAEGD
+514 
-520 STIAEMNT
+520 
-528 CHAEGYKT
+528 
-536 YAKYYRTHSE
+536 
-546 GKITVAIG
+546 
-554 EGSHSEGISLDNI
+554 
-567 ADTDEYKPK
+567 
-576 SIVDMLDTY
+576 
-585 YAAEIA
+585 
-591 KHSEFKSFG
+591 SFG
-600 AVINNN
+600 
-606 NNHKFYKWCK
+606 
-616 DVIKDKWDEY
+616 
-626 VRIIQDGGTGTAPE
+626 
-640 GLVSMAIGYA
+640 S
-650 SHVEGRDTAANG
+650 
-662 TGAHAEGYRTFA
+662 
-674 DADAAHVEGICSF
+674 
-687 APGRAAHAEGTR
+687 
-699 TTAAGANSHAE
+699 AG
-710 GYHTL
+710 
-715 TKNSAEHAQGMYNN
+715 
-729 SNKGSN
+729 N
-735 TLGDALNTIFSVGV
+735 TLHSIGIGTSAS
-749 GKKGDRKNAFEM
+749 DRKNAFEI

-785 VQQVIGAL
+785 VQQIIGAL
-793 LDIFKPVQVNDNKSG
+793 LDTFKPVQVNDNKSG

-855 AASSFNCYAVTPE
+855 AASSFNGYAVTPE
-868 GNFYT
+868 GNLYT

-894 DALSTNKQPKT
+894 DALSANKQPKT

-911 TSKTITGA
+911 TSKTVTGA

-972 ATITIGALA
+972 AAITIGALA

-1220 SQLNALALQ
+1220 SQLNALVLQ

-1234 QTVSALQTEV
+1234 QTVTELQTEV
-1244 NALEG
+1244 NALKG

>member
-1 MKYQNFKSDFTSVH
+1 MKYQNFKSDFSSVH
-15 TFCRQEGDEKKQIA
+15 RFFRQDGDTKNQVA
-29 VPEHVRL
+29 VPGHVRL
-36 TFFTA
+36 RFFTE
-41 ERCGC
+41 ERLNVFVV
-46 ITIERNGVNMTSCS
+46 ERDGDQMTGCS
-60 LSEDGMTLNA
+60 LSEDGMTLTA
-70 RVPLSKK
+70 SVPLSRIC
-77 SLGTG
+77 LGKG

-100 ERIEVTPIRLGVTL
+100 ERIEVTPMRPGVTL

-152 AQACANI
+152 SRACANI
-159 GALRTIPE
+159 GALRTIPD

-176 NAAVI
+176 NGAVI
-181 EKKIADGAVTKQKLA
+181 DKKIADGAVTKQKLA

-208 GTADYSLQQNSCQ
+208 GAADYSLQQDSCQ
-221 AISRNSIATGNG
+221 VISRNSIATGNG
-233 TIAGTKGVRWTA
+233 TIAGTKGVRWKA
-245 IDFTTKTITLEKAL
+245 INFTTKTITLEKAL

-271 INDNHYDKCSEVAET
+271 INDKHYDKCSEVAET

-360 HAEGRSTE
+360 HAEGRETE

-374 AEGRDS
+374 AEGRGS
-380 KAIGLISHAEGNAT
+380 KATGDVSHAEGLGTYAIGDHT
-394 TASGNN
+394 
-400 SHAEGKD
+400 HAEGQN
-407 TIAMAGNSHA
+407 THAVGLNAHA
-417 EGWKSKTS
+417 EGLRGWANG
-425 QDALHSH
+425 QHSH
-432 AEGNNTTANGVASH
+432 AEGVDTVTSNTAEH
-446 AEGNNTTAN
+446 AEGKFNK
-455 GVASHAEG
+455 
-463 SNCTANKD
+463 SNK
-471 KSHAEGASTIADGE
+471 ADG
-485 SSHAEGRLSVAVGN
+485 
-499 YSHAEGNNTKSKGIA
+499 
-514 SHAEGD
+514 
-520 STIAEMNT
+520 
-528 CHAEGYKT
+528 
-536 YAKYYRTHSE
+536 
-546 GKITVAIG
+546 
-554 EGSHSEGISLDNI
+554 
-567 ADTDEYKPK
+567 
-576 SIVDMLDTY
+576 
-585 YAAEIA
+585 
-591 KHSEFKSFG
+591 SFG
-600 AVINNN
+600 
-606 NNHKFYKWCK
+606 
-616 DVIKDKWDEY
+616 
-626 VRIIQDGGTGTAPE
+626 
-640 GLVSMAIGYA
+640 S
-650 SHVEGRDTAANG
+650 
-662 TGAHAEGYRTFA
+662 
-674 DADAAHVEGICSF
+674 
-687 APGRAAHAEGTR
+687 
-699 TTAAGANSHAE
+699 AG
-710 GYHTL
+710 
-715 TKNSAEHAQGMYNN
+715 
-729 SNKGSN
+729 N
-735 TLGDALNTIFSVGV
+735 TLHSIGIGTSAS
-749 GKKGDRKNAFEM
+749 DRKNAVEV
-761 MQNGDA
+761 MQNGDT
-767 YLLGVGGYDGKN
+767 YLIGVGGYDGKN

-793 LDIFKPVQVNDNKSG
+793 LDTFKPVQVNDNKSG

-855 AASSFNCYAVTPE
+855 AASSFNGYAVTPE

-911 TSKTITGA
+911 TSKTVTGA

-927 AYVAFTDV
+927 AYVALTDV

-1056 HSEAQTRGFSY
+1056 HSEALTRGFSY

-1220 SQLNALALQ
+1220 SQLNALVLQ

-1234 QTVSALQTEV
+1234 QTISALQTEV
-1244 NALEG
+1244 NALKG